1 MTVEIETLQIR
12 IDTLN
17 VRIAAVDLER
27 IREASERAAKATLTL
42 DDVTKKYTEILSSLG
57 ISNSIGQIVK
67 LSDEYTKL
75 TAQLRMSTS
84 TTQEYGEAYDNVKRI
99 AASGQTDLVAT
110 AGLYAQMNDATKKLG
125 ISQAEVAGITEALNL
140 GVKISGASAA
150 DSATAFKGLSD
161 AFADGALSSQQFNA
175 VSQAAP
181 EVMEAMAAGLGVSK
195 EALAGLAGAG
205 LITADVMA
213 VALPNALGELRKEA
227 AQFETIGGSFTVL
240 SNNVMEFT
248 ARQAESTG
256 AVRLMTNGLEFLSN
270 NLTLVVGVLETLTTA
285 KFATW
290 AAGVV
295 MATYSKVTANRALL
309 ASTLAAANADVTA
322 TAATSALATA
332 RVVELQATIRTSQA
346 DVALAL
352 TTNGLIPA
360 QARAAVA
367 AEAHA
372 AALVAQTAA
381 MRAASVTAGVLRG
394 ALAFLGGPIGLI
406 VTVLGLGATAWAMWG
421 SSSKD
426 NAEKAVEPMRKSTK
440 EIVAELDKQM
450 VQLAKRNELA
460 KLGVS
465 EKGLNTPAG
474 ERMAEISTEMD
485 AVRNRTGKYQSLDKA
500 TQDKTMARLQ
510 GELDTLQ
517 GKLKQLEQQA
527 APGKPKNGPA
537 TGMPALPAPPKPFE
551 AMMDEMRSRASDL
564 KREAEG
570 YNELNEAQKY
580 DYRLKELLADRTN
593 KVTASQQAGFEVAR
607 KGIQAR
613 LDEIEVDKK
622 AKAVA
627 EQAQADAKALSDTRT
642 QAVADAV
649 KEAEAGEKLVA
660 VYGMSK
666 TAIAQNEM
674 ALLKEQRAALAVGKE
689 NAAQIEYLN
698 ALIDAKQRSMT
709 ATEELAAKEASA
721 AAAKK
726 ASDDWAAS
734 AKDIEKSLTDAFMN
748 GFEGGKNL
756 ATMFRDKLKNMFN
769 NLVLQ
774 PIMSPIAAGFAS
786 FLNPGAA
793 QAQAQGSVANGGGI
807 QSFLSSAKG
816 IYDSLSS
823 GLSGIGN
830 SVADGVQRG
839 INMLQGNSYSPF
851 VSANGSLATGAGA
864 AASVAA
870 GVMGGVYG
878 GKMISGEY
886 GRNGIVNAGTAVGAA
901 LGTVVFPLV
910 GTAMGAL
917 VGGLLGGAAN
927 RLFGMGEKKVS
938 SAGISGSLGADGFAG
953 ESYSN
958 WTQKGGL
965 FRKNKKG
972 TDRSEVDAEL
982 AASLGDTYAQMKAV
996 TGAFASTLGVNT
1008 DSLATRTQSL
1018 NIVMTKDDAA
1028 NQKAIADFFTGVGD
1042 AMAKELVPSLSQL
1055 SMKGESASAALQRL
1069 AGHYAV
1075 VDAVL
1080 ATMGSTSQQVFGAVG
1095 VASLA
1100 AREQLVKAAGGV
1112 EALGN
1117 RTAFFA
1123 ENYLTEAERLAPVQK
1138 HVTEQMAALGYA
1150 SVTTR
1155 AQFKDTVLQLV
1166 NSGALATKTGAEQYA
1181 GLMALADAFAKTHAA
1196 TEDLSKLEQG
1206 IAHERKGIQEKLD
1219 QMTMT
1224 SAQLRAR
1231 ERTAVDATNLA
1242 LYDQLQAR
1250 QDIASAYAT
1259 ESSALK
1265 STIDHLKSFGDGI
1278 RSFKDSLLLGSLS
1291 TLTPMQKM
1299 VEAQRQYED
1308 TLAKAKTGDAAA
1320 QSALTGTA
1328 TAYLT
1333 ASQVVNAASASYAA
1347 DAARVQSELAALA
1360 AITGTQLNDAQK
1372 QLTALDTQVGQ
1383 LINLNKTAVGIEQ
1396 AVDALGAALRA
1407 GGQTDVTGGMR
1418 FAPAAG
1424 MSVAASFGE
1433 AVVEAPAVFDPVRYS
1448 SAANVGSDVLVAE
1461 IRGLREDN
1469 QAMRVELEG
1478 LRADQRAQTGATIQA
1493 TFESNANAARTVVD
1507 GVDKS
1512 SRASAWANSVKG
1524 EYA

>member
-1 MTVEIETLQIR
+1 MTVDIATLQIR

-17 VRIAAVDLER
+17 VRIAADDLER
-27 IREASERAAKATLTL
+27 IREASERAAKSTLKL
-42 DDVTKKYTEILSSLG
+42 EDVTKKYTEILSSLG
-57 ISNSIGQIVK
+57 ISNNIVQIVK

-75 TAQLRMSTS
+75 TAQLRMSTNS
-84 TTQEYGEAYDNVKRI
+84 TQEYGEAYDNVKRI
-99 AASGQTDLVAT
+99 AASAQTDLVST
-110 AGLYAQMNDATKKLG
+110 AALYAQMNDATKKLG
-125 ISQAEVAGITEALNL
+125 ISQAEVAGITEALSL
-140 GVKISGASAA
+140 GVKISGASAT

-175 VSQAAP
+175 ISQAAP
-181 EVMEAMAAGLGVSK
+181 EVMAAMATGLGVSK
-195 EALAGLAGAG
+195 EALAALAGAG

-213 VALPNALGELRKEA
+213 VALPNALGELRKGA
-227 AQFETIGGSFTVL
+227 VQFETIGGSFTVL

-290 AAGVV
+290 AYGVV
-295 MATYSKVTANRALL
+295 TATYSKVAANRALL

-332 RVVELQATIRTSQA
+332 RVAELQATIRASQA

-360 QARAAVA
+360 QRRAAVA

-372 AALVAQTAA
+372 GALVAQTAA

-394 ALAFLGGPIGLI
+394 ALAFLGGPIGLF

-474 ERMAEISTEMD
+474 ERMLEISTEMD
-485 AVRNRTGKYQSLDKA
+485 AVRNRTGKYHSLDKA
-500 TQDKTMARLQ
+500 GVDSNLARLQ
-510 GELDTLQ
+510 GELDMVR
-517 GKLKQLEQQA
+517 GKLKQLEQQE
-527 APGKPKNGPA
+527 APGKPKNGTA
-537 TGMPALPAPPKPFE
+537 TGMPALPAPPTPFE
-551 AMMDEMRSRASDL
+551 SMMNEMHGKARDL
-564 KREAEG
+564 KREAAG
-570 YNELNEAQKY
+570 YAEMNEAQKY
-580 DYRLKELLADRTN
+580 DYQLKEILADRTK
-593 KVTASQQAGFEVAR
+593 KVTASQLAGFEVTR
-607 KGIQAR
+607 KVIQAR
-613 LDEIEVDKK
+613 VDEIEVGRQ
-622 AKAVA
+622 ARAVT
-627 EQAQADAKALSDTRT
+627 EQALADAKALSDTRT

-666 TAIAQNEM
+666 AAIAQNEM

-709 ATEELAAKEASA
+709 AIEELAAKEASA

-748 GFEGGKNL
+748 GFEGGKKL
-756 ATMFRDKLKNMFN
+756 ATMFKDKLKDMFN

-793 QAQAQGSVANGGGI
+793 QAQGSVANSGGI

-816 IYDSLSS
+816 IYESLSS
-823 GLSGIGN
+823 GLSGIGT
-830 SVADGVQRG
+830 SVANGVQRG
-839 INMLQGNSYSPF
+839 MSMLQGSPYTAG
-851 VSANGSLATGAGA
+851 VNGSFATGVGA
-864 AASVAA
+864 VASVAA

-886 GRNGIVNAGTAVGAA
+886 GRNGIVNAGTAIGAVVGSI
-901 LGTVVFPLV
+901 FPVV
-910 GTAMGAL
+910 GTAVGAL

-938 SAGISGSLGADGFAG
+938 SAGISGSLGADGFTG

-965 FRKNKKG
+965 FRSNKKG
-972 TDRSEVDAEL
+972 SDRSEVDAEL

-1028 NQKAIADFFTGVGD
+1028 NQKAIADFFTGVSD
-1042 AMAKELVPSLSQL
+1042 TMAKELVPSLSQL

-1069 AGHYAV
+1069 AGHYAA
-1075 VDAVL
+1075 VDAML
-1080 ATMGSTSQQVFGAVG
+1080 ATLGSTSQQAFGSVG

-1123 ENYLTEAERLAPVQK
+1123 ENYLTESERLAPVQK

-1155 AQFKDTVLQLV
+1155 VQFKDTVLQLV
-1166 NSGALATKTGAEQYA
+1166 NSGALATKTGADQYA

-1196 TEDLSKLEQG
+1196 TESLTRSEQS
-1206 IAHERKGIQEKLD
+1206 IADERKGIQEKLD

-1224 SAQLRAR
+1224 TAQLRAR
-1231 ERTAVDATNLA
+1231 ERAAVDAANLA

-1250 QDIASAYAT
+1250 QDIASAYET

-1265 STIDHLKSFGDGI
+1265 STIERLKSFGDGI
-1278 RSFKDSLLLGSLS
+1278 RTFKDSLLLGSLS

-1299 VEAQRQYED
+1299 AEAQRQYEEM
-1308 TLAKAKTGDAAA
+1308 LAKAKTGDAAA

-1333 ASQVVNAASASYAA
+1333 ASQVVNAASASYVA
-1347 DAARVQSELAALA
+1347 DAARVQAELSALA
-1360 AITGTQLNDAQK
+1360 AITGTQLTDAQK
-1372 QLTALDTQVGQ
+1372 QLTALDAQVGQ
-1383 LINLNKTAVGIEQ
+1383 LINLNKTAVGIQQ
-1396 AVDALGAALRA
+1396 AVDALGVALRA
-1407 GGQTDVTGGMR
+1407 GGQTDIAGGMS
-1418 FAPAAG
+1418 FVPAAG

-1433 AVVEAPAVFDPVRYS
+1433 SAVEAPAAFDPVRYS
-1448 SAANVGSDVLVAE
+1448 SAANVGSDALVAE

-1469 QAMRVELEG
+1469 QAMRAELEG

-1493 TFESNANAARTVVD
+1493 TVESNASAARTVVE

-1512 SRASAWANSVKG
+1512 ARASSWASAVKG

>member
-17 VRIAAVDLER
+17 VRIAADDLER
-27 IREASERAAKATLTL
+27 MREASERAAKSTFKLE
-42 DDVTKKYTEILSSLG
+42 DVTKKYTEILSNLG
-57 ISNSIGQIVK
+57 ISNNIGQIVK

-84 TTQEYGEAYDNVKRI
+84 STQEYGEAYDNVKRI
-99 AASGQTDLVAT
+99 AASGQTDLAAT

-161 AFADGALSSQQFNA
+161 AFADGALSSQQFNDI
-175 VSQAAP
+175 SQAAP
-181 EVMEAMAAGLGVSK
+181 EVMAAMAAGLGVSK

-227 AQFETIGGSFTVL
+227 VQFETIGGSFTVL

-256 AVRLMTNGLEFLSN
+256 AVRLMTSGLEFLSN

-285 KFATW
+285 KFGSW

-332 RVVELQATIRTSQA
+332 RVAELQATIRASQA

-352 TTNGLIPA
+352 TINGLIPA

-372 AALVAQTAA
+372 GALVAQTAA

-474 ERMAEISTEMD
+474 ERMLEISTEMD

-500 TQDKTMARLQ
+500 GVDINLARLQ
-510 GELDTLQ
+510 GELDMVR
-517 GKLKQLEQQA
+517 GKLKQLEQQGA
-527 APGKPKNGPA
+527 SGKPQGG
-537 TGMPALPAPPKPFE
+537 TGTGAPSLPAPPTPFE
-551 AMMDEMRSRASDL
+551 SMMNEMHGKARDL
-564 KREAEG
+564 KREAAG
-570 YNELNEAQKY
+570 YAEMNEAQKF
-580 DYRLKELLADRTN
+580 DFQLKELRESQTKKL
-593 KVTASQQAGFEVAR
+593 TASEQAGFEVAR
-607 KGIQAR
+607 KVLQVR
-613 LDEIEVDKK
+613 VDEIEVGKQ
-622 AKAVA
+622 AKAVT
-627 EQAQADAKALSDTRT
+627 EQALADAKALSDTRT

-756 ATMFRDKLKNMFN
+756 ATMFRDKLKSMFN
-769 NLVLQ
+769 TLVLQ

-793 QAQAQGSVANGGGI
+793 QAQGSLANGGGI

-823 GLSGIGN
+823 GLSGIGT
-830 SVADGVQRG
+830 SVANGVQRG
-839 INMLQGNSYSPF
+839 MSMLQGTPYTAG
-851 VSANGSLATGAGA
+851 ANGAFATGAGA

-886 GRNGIVNAGTAVGAA
+886 GRNGVVNAGTAVGAA

-938 SAGISGSLGADGFAG
+938 SAGISGNLGADGFTG

-1069 AGHYAV
+1069 AGNYAV
-1075 VDAVL
+1075 VDAML
-1080 ATMGSTSQQVFGAVG
+1080 ATLGSTSQQAFGAVG

-1166 NSGALATKTGAEQYA
+1166 NSGALATKTGADQYA

-1196 TEDLSKLEQG
+1196 TEDLTKSEQG
-1206 IAHERKGIQEKLD
+1206 IADERKGIQEKLD

-1224 SAQLRAR
+1224 SAQLRAK

-1250 QDIASAYAT
+1250 QDIASVYET

-1265 STIDHLKSFGDGI
+1265 STIDRLKSFGDGI

-1299 VEAQRQYED
+1299 AEAQRQYEE

-1347 DAARVQSELAALA
+1347 DAARVQAELAALA

-1383 LINLNKTAVGIEQ
+1383 LINLNKTAVGIQQ

-1407 GGQTDVTGGMR
+1407 GGQTDITGGMR

-1424 MSVAASFGE
+1424 MSVATSFGE
-1433 AVVEAPAVFDPVRYS
+1433 AAVEAPAVFDPVRYS

-1493 TFESNANAARTVVD
+1493 TFESNASAARTVVD

-1512 SRASAWANSVKG
+1512 SRASAWANAVKG

>member
-1 MTVEIETLQIR
+1 M
-12 IDTLN
+12 
-17 VRIAAVDLER
+17 
-27 IREASERAAKATLTL
+27 
-42 DDVTKKYTEILSSLG
+42 
-57 ISNSIGQIVK
+57 
-67 LSDEYTKL
+67 
-75 TAQLRMSTS
+75 
-84 TTQEYGEAYDNVKRI
+84 
-99 AASGQTDLVAT
+99 
-110 AGLYAQMNDATKKLG
+110 
-125 ISQAEVAGITEALNL
+125 AGITEALNL

-161 AFADGALSSQQFNA
+161 AFSDGALSSQQFNDI
-175 VSQAAP
+175 SQAAP
-181 EVMEAMAAGLGVSK
+181 EVMAAMAAGLGVSK

-213 VALPNALGELRKEA
+213 VALPNALGELRKDA
-227 AQFETIGGSFTVL
+227 VQFETIGGSFTVL
-240 SNNVMEFT
+240 SNSVKEFT

-256 AVRLMTNGLEFLSN
+256 AVRLMTGGLEFLSS

-285 KFATW
+285 KFGTW

-332 RVVELQATIRTSQA
+332 RVAELQATIRASQA

-372 AALVAQTAA
+372 GALVAQTAA

-406 VTVLGLGATAWAMWG
+406 VTVLGLGATAWSMWG
-421 SSSKD
+421 SSAKD

-450 VQLAKRNELA
+450 VHLAKRNELA

-465 EKGLNTPAG
+465 EKGMNTPAG
-474 ERMAEISTEMD
+474 ERMLEISTEMD
-485 AVRNRTGKYQSLDKA
+485 AVRNRTGKYQSLDQA
-500 TQDKTMARLQ
+500 ARDSNLARLQ
-510 GELDTLQ
+510 GELDMVR
-517 GKLKQLEQQA
+517 GKLKQLEQQE
-527 APGKPKNGPA
+527 APGKPKNGSA
-537 TGMPALPAPPKPFE
+537 TGMPALPAPPTPFE
-551 AMMDEMRSRASDL
+551 SMMNEMRGKSRDL
-564 KREAEG
+564 KREAAG
-570 YNELNEAQKY
+570 YAEMNEAQKY
-580 DYRLKELLADRTN
+580 DYQLKEILADRTK
-593 KVTASQQAGFEVAR
+593 KVTASQLAGFEFAR
-607 KGIQAR
+607 KVLQAR
-613 LDEIEVDKK
+613 VDEIEVGKQT
-622 AKAVA
+622 KAVT
-627 EQAQADAKALSDTRT
+627 EQTLADAKALSETRT

-793 QAQAQGSVANGGGI
+793 QAQGSVANGGGI
-807 QSFLSSAKG
+807 QSLLSSAKG
-816 IYDSLSS
+816 IYDSLST

-830 SVADGVQRG
+830 SVADGVQRA
-839 INMLQGNSYSPF
+839 INTLQGSSYSPF
-851 VSANGSLATGAGA
+851 VSANGSFATGVGA

-886 GRNGIVNAGTAVGAA
+886 GRNGVVNAGTAVGAA

-938 SAGISGSLGADGFAG
+938 SAGISGNLGADGFTG

-996 TGAFASTLGVNT
+996 TGTFASTLGVNT

-1069 AGHYAV
+1069 AGHYAA

-1080 ATMGSTSQQVFGAVG
+1080 ATLGSTSQQAFGAVG

-1166 NSGALATKTGAEQYA
+1166 NSGALATKTGADQYA

-1196 TEDLSKLEQG
+1196 TEDLSKSEQG
-1206 IAHERKGIQEKLD
+1206 IADERKGIQEKLD
-1219 QMTMT
+1219 RMTLT
-1224 SAQLRAR
+1224 SAQLRVK
-1231 ERTAVDATNLA
+1231 ERTAVDAANLA

-1265 STIDHLKSFGDGI
+1265 STIDRLKSFGDGI

-1299 VEAQRQYED
+1299 AEAQRQYEE

-1333 ASQVVNAASASYAA
+1333 ASQVVKSSSDAYAA
-1347 DAARVQSELAALA
+1347 DAARVQADLAALA
-1360 AITGTQLNDAQK
+1360 AIAGTQLSDAQK

-1383 LINLNKTAVGIEQ
+1383 LINLNKTAVGIEE
-1396 AVDALGAALRA
+1396 AVKALGRALRA
-1407 GGQTDVTGGMR
+1407 GGKTDIADGMQ
-1418 FAPAAG
+1418 FGSSFGMPLAAAFDDVVVDAPASQAMQRYFSAG
-1424 MSVAASFGE
+1424 DGANE
-1433 AVVEAPAVFDPVRYS
+1433 A
-1448 SAANVGSDVLVAE
+1448 LVAE
-1461 IRGLREDN
+1461 IKGLREEVR
-1469 QAMRVELEG
+1469 Q
-1478 LRADQRAQTGATIQA
+1478 LRADQDQQTGAIIS
-1493 TFESNANAARTVVD
+1493 SNYDANERAADKVSAGASEAAR
-1507 GVDKS
+1507 
-1512 SRASAWANSVKG
+1512 ASVWASQSKASIV
-1524 EYA
+1524 

>member
-17 VRIAAVDLER
+17 VRIAADDLER
-27 IREASERAAKATLTL
+27 MREASERAAKSTFKLE
-42 DDVTKKYTEILSSLG
+42 DVTKKYTEILSNLG
-57 ISNSIGQIVK
+57 ISNNIGQIVK

-99 AASGQTDLVAT
+99 AASGQTDLAAT

-150 DSATAFKGLSD
+150 DSATAFKGLSN
-161 AFADGALSSQQFNA
+161 AFADGALSSQQFNDI
-175 VSQAAP
+175 SQAAP
-181 EVMEAMAAGLGVSK
+181 EVMTAMAAGLGVSK

-227 AQFETIGGSFTVL
+227 VQFETIGGSFTVL

-290 AAGVV
+290 AYGVV
-295 MATYSKVTANRALL
+295 TATYSKVAANRALL

-332 RVVELQATIRTSQA
+332 RVAELQATIRASQA

-372 AALVAQTAA
+372 AALVAQTTAT
-381 MRAASVTAGVLRG
+381 RAASVAAGVLKG
-394 ALAFLGGPIGLI
+394 ALAFMGGYIGLL
-406 VTVLGLGATAWAMWG
+406 VTVVGLGVTAWNMWG

-474 ERMAEISTEMD
+474 ERMLEISTEMD
-485 AVRNRTGKYQSLDKA
+485 AVRNRTGKYKSLDKA
-500 TQDKTMARLQ
+500 GVDSNLARLQ
-510 GELDTLQ
+510 GELDMVQ
-517 GKLKQLEQQA
+517 GKLKQLEQQE

-537 TGMPALPAPPKPFE
+537 TGMPALPAPPTPFE
-551 AMMDEMRSRASDL
+551 SMMNEMRGKARDL
-564 KREAEG
+564 KREAAG
-570 YNELNEAQKY
+570 YAEMNEAQKF
-580 DYRLKELLADRTN
+580 DYQLKELLADRTN

-613 LDEIEVDKK
+613 LDEIEVDKQ
-622 AKAVA
+622 AKAVT
-627 EQAQADAKALSDTRT
+627 EQTLADAKALSETRT

-666 TAIAQNEM
+666 AAIAQNEM

-793 QAQAQGSVANGGGI
+793 QAQGSVANGGGI
-807 QSFLSSAKG
+807 QSLLSSAKG

-823 GLSGIGN
+823 GLSGIGT
-830 SVADGVQRG
+830 SVANGVQRG
-839 INMLQGNSYSPF
+839 MSMLQGTPYTAG
-851 VSANGSLATGAGA
+851 ANGAFATGVGA

-886 GRNGIVNAGTAVGAA
+886 GRNGVVNAGTAVGAA

-938 SAGISGSLGADGFAG
+938 SAGISGNLGVDGFTG

-982 AASLGDTYAQMKAV
+982 AASFGDTYAQMKAV

-1075 VDAVL
+1075 VDGVL
-1080 ATMGSTSQQVFGAVG
+1080 ATLGSTSQQAFGAVG

-1166 NSGALATKTGAEQYA
+1166 NSGALATKTGADQYA

-1196 TEDLSKLEQG
+1196 TEDLSKSEQG
-1206 IAHERKGIQEKLD
+1206 IADERKGIQEKLD
-1219 QMTMT
+1219 QMTLT
-1224 SAQLRAR
+1224 SAQLRVK
-1231 ERTAVDATNLA
+1231 ERTAVDAANLA
-1242 LYDQLQAR
+1242 LYDQMQAR
-1250 QDIASAYAT
+1250 QDIASAYET

-1265 STIDHLKSFGDGI
+1265 STIERLKTFGEGI
-1278 RSFKDSLLLGSLS
+1278 RTFKDSLLLGSLS

-1299 VEAQRQYED
+1299 AEAQRQYEE

-1320 QSALTGTA
+1320 QSALTAAA
-1328 TAYLT
+1328 TTYLT
-1333 ASQVVNAASASYAA
+1333 ANQVVKSSSDAYVA
-1347 DAARVQSELAALA
+1347 DAARVQADLAALA
-1360 AITGTQLNDAQK
+1360 AIAGTQLSDAQK

-1383 LINLNKTAVGIEQ
+1383 LINLNKTAVGIQE
-1396 AVDALGAALRA
+1396 AVNALGSALRA
-1407 GGQTDVTGGMR
+1407 GGKADITDGMQ
-1418 FAPAAG
+1418 FGSSFGMPLAAAFDDVVVDAPASQAMQRYFSAG
-1424 MSVAASFGE
+1424 DGASE
-1433 AVVEAPAVFDPVRYS
+1433 A
-1448 SAANVGSDVLVAE
+1448 LVAE
-1461 IRGLREDN
+1461 IKGLREEVR
-1469 QAMRVELEG
+1469 Q
-1478 LRADQRAQTGATIQA
+1478 LRADQDQQTGAIIS
-1493 TFESNANAARTVVD
+1493 SNYDANERAADKVSAGASEAARVSVW
-1507 GVDKS
+1507 
-1512 SRASAWANSVKG
+1512 ASQSKASIV
-1524 EYA
+1524 

>member
-17 VRIAAVDLER
+17 VRIAADDLER
-27 IREASERAAKATLTL
+27 MREASERAAKSTFKLE
-42 DDVTKKYTEILSSLG
+42 DVTKKYTEILSNLG
-57 ISNSIGQIVK
+57 ISNNIGQIVK

-84 TTQEYGEAYDNVKRI
+84 STQEYGEAYDNVKRI
-99 AASGQTDLVAT
+99 AASGQTDLAAT

-125 ISQAEVAGITEALNL
+125 ISQTEVAGITEALNL

-150 DSATAFKGLSD
+150 DSATAFKGLSN
-161 AFADGALSSQQFNA
+161 AFADGALSSQQFNDI
-175 VSQAAP
+175 SQAAP
-181 EVMEAMAAGLGVSK
+181 EVMAAMAAGLGVSK

-227 AQFETIGGSFTVL
+227 VQFETIGGSFTVL

-256 AVRLMTNGLEFLSN
+256 AVRLMTSGLEFLSN

-285 KFATW
+285 KFGTW

-295 MATYSKVTANRALL
+295 VATYSKVAANRALL

-332 RVVELQATIRTSQA
+332 RVAELQATIRASQA

-360 QARAAVA
+360 QARATVA
-367 AEAHA
+367 SEAHS

-381 MRAASVTAGVLRG
+381 TRAASVAAGLLKG
-394 ALAFLGGPIGLI
+394 ALAFMGGYIGLL
-406 VTVLGLGATAWAMWG
+406 VTVVGLGVTAWNMWG

-474 ERMAEISTEMD
+474 ERMLEISTEMD
-485 AVRNRTGKYQSLDKA
+485 AVRNRTGKYKSLDKA
-500 TQDKTMARLQ
+500 GVDSNLARLQ
-510 GELDTLQ
+510 GELDMVQ
-517 GKLKQLEQQA
+517 GKLKQLEQQE

-537 TGMPALPAPPKPFE
+537 TGMPALPAPPTPFE
-551 AMMDEMRSRASDL
+551 SMMNEMRGKARDL
-564 KREAEG
+564 KREAAG
-570 YNELNEAQKY
+570 YAEMNEAQKF
-580 DYRLKELLADRTN
+580 DYQLKELLADRTN

-607 KGIQAR
+607 KVIQAR
-613 LDEIEVDKK
+613 VDEIEVGKQ
-622 AKAVA
+622 AKAVT
-627 EQAQADAKALSDTRT
+627 EQTLADAKALSETRT

-756 ATMFRDKLKNMFN
+756 ATMFKDKLKNMFN

-793 QAQAQGSVANGGGI
+793 QAQGSVANGGGI

-823 GLSGIGN
+823 GLSGIGT
-830 SVADGVQRG
+830 SVANGVQRG
-839 INMLQGNSYSPF
+839 MSMLQGTPYTAG
-851 VSANGSLATGAGA
+851 ANGAFATGAGA

-886 GRNGIVNAGTAVGAA
+886 GRNGIVNAGTAIGAVVGS
-901 LGTVVFPLV
+901 VFPVV
-910 GTAMGAL
+910 GTAVGAL

-938 SAGISGSLGADGFAG
+938 SAGISGSLGADGFTG

-1055 SMKGESASAALQRL
+1055 SQKGESASAALQRL
-1069 AGHYAV
+1069 AGNYAV
-1075 VDAVL
+1075 VDGVL
-1080 ATMGSTSQQVFGAVG
+1080 ATLGSTSQQAFGAIG

-1166 NSGALATKTGAEQYA
+1166 NSGALATKTGADQYA

-1196 TEDLSKLEQG
+1196 TESLTRSEQS
-1206 IAHERKGIQEKLD
+1206 IADERKGIQEKLD

-1224 SAQLRAR
+1224 TAQLRAR
-1231 ERTAVDATNLA
+1231 ERTAVDAANLA

-1250 QDIASAYAT
+1250 QDIATAYET

-1265 STIDHLKSFGDGI
+1265 STIERLKSFGDGI
-1278 RSFKDSLLLGSLS
+1278 RTFKDSLLLGNLS

-1299 VEAQRQYED
+1299 VEAQRQYEE

-1396 AVDALGAALRA
+1396 AVAALGAALRA
-1407 GGQTDVTGGMR
+1407 GGQTDITGGMR
-1418 FAPAAG
+1418 FSPAAG

-1433 AVVEAPAVFDPVRYS
+1433 AAVEAPAVFDPVRYS
-1448 SAANVGSDVLVAE
+1448 SAANVGSEVLVAE

-1512 SRASAWANSVKG
+1512 SRASAWANAVKG

>member
-17 VRIAAVDLER
+17 VRIAADDLER
-27 IREASERAAKATLTL
+27 MREASERAAKATLTL

-57 ISNSIGQIVK
+57 ISNSIGHIVK
-67 LSDEYTKL
+67 LTDEYTKL

-99 AASGQTDLVAT
+99 AASGQTDLAAT
-110 AGLYAQMNDATKKLG
+110 ASLYSQMNDATKKLG

-150 DSATAFKGLSD
+150 DSAIAFKGLSD
-161 AFADGALSSQQFNA
+161 AFTDGALSSQQFNTI
-175 VSQAAP
+175 SQAAP
-181 EVMEAMAAGLGVSK
+181 EVMAAMAAGLGVSK

-227 AQFETIGGSFTVL
+227 VQFETIGGSFIVL
-240 SNNVMEFT
+240 SNSVMEFT
-248 ARQAESTG
+248 AKQAESTG

-295 MATYSKVTANRALL
+295 VATYSKVTANRALL

-332 RVVELQATIRTSQA
+332 RVAELQATIRASQA

-465 EKGLNTPAG
+465 GQGLDTPAG
-474 ERMAEISTEMD
+474 ARMLEISTEME
-485 AVRNRTGKYQSLDKA
+485 AVRNRTGKYKSLDKA
-500 TQDKTMARLQ
+500 GQDSNLARLQ
-510 GELDTLQ
+510 AEFDELRR
-517 GKLKQLEQQA
+517 KLKQLEEQA
-527 APGKPKNGPA
+527 TGGKPKNESAVRVPSPPA
-537 TGMPALPAPPKPFE
+537 APTSFTSL
-551 AMMDEMRSRASDL
+551 MDDMRGKARDL

-570 YNELNEAQKY
+570 YAALNEAQQF
-580 DYRLKELLADRTN
+580 DYRLKEILADRTN
-593 KVTASQQAGFEVAR
+593 KVTASEQAGYDVMQ
-607 KGIQAR
+607 KGLQVS
-613 LDEIEVDKK
+613 LDKIEVDKQ

-627 EQAQADAKALSDTRT
+627 EQMQADAKALADTRT

-666 TAIAQNEM
+666 SAIVQNEM

-689 NAAQIEYLN
+689 NMAQIEYLN

-756 ATMFRDKLKNMFN
+756 ATMFKDKLKSMFN

-793 QAQAQGSVANGGGI
+793 QAQGSLANGGGI
-807 QSFLSSAKG
+807 QSLLSSAKG

-886 GRNGIVNAGTAVGAA
+886 GRNGVVNAGTAVGAA
-901 LGTVVFPLV
+901 MGTVVFPLV

-938 SAGISGSLGADGFAG
+938 SAGISGSLGANGFSG

-965 FRKNKKG
+965 FRSNKKG

-1055 SMKGESASAALQRL
+1055 SVKGESASAALQRL
-1069 AGHYAV
+1069 AGHYAA

-1080 ATMGSTSQQVFGAVG
+1080 ATLGSTSQQAFGAVG

-1155 AQFKDTVLQLV
+1155 AQFKDTILQLV
-1166 NSGALATKTGAEQYA
+1166 NSGALATKTGADQYA
-1181 GLMALADAFAKTHAA
+1181 GLLALADAFAKTHAA
-1196 TEDLSKLEQG
+1196 TEDLSKSEQG
-1206 IAHERKGIQEKLD
+1206 IADERKGIQEKLD

-1224 SAQLRAR
+1224 SAQLRAK

-1250 QDIASAYAT
+1250 QDIASAYET

-1265 STIDHLKSFGDGI
+1265 STIDRLKTFGDGI
-1278 RSFKDSLLLGSLS
+1278 RTFKDSLLLGGLS

-1299 VEAQRQYED
+1299 AEAQRQYEE

-1347 DAARVQSELAALA
+1347 DVARVQAELAALA

-1396 AVDALGAALRA
+1396 AVVALGAALRA
-1407 GGQTDVTGGMR
+1407 GGQTDITGGMR

-1424 MSVAASFGE
+1424 MSVAASFEE
-1433 AVVEAPAVFDPVRYS
+1433 AALEAPAVFDPVRYS

-1469 QAMRVELEG
+1469 QAMRAELEG

-1512 SRASAWANSVKG
+1512 SRASAWASAVKG

>member
-17 VRIAAVDLER
+17 VRIAADDLER
-27 IREASERAAKATLTL
+27 MREASERAAKSTFKLE
-42 DDVTKKYTEILSSLG
+42 DVTKKYTEILSNLG
-57 ISNSIGQIVK
+57 ISNNIGQIVK

-84 TTQEYGEAYDNVKRI
+84 STQEYGEAYDNVKRI
-99 AASGQTDLVAT
+99 AASGQTDLAAT

-161 AFADGALSSQQFNA
+161 AFADGALSSQQFNDI
-175 VSQAAP
+175 SQAAP
-181 EVMEAMAAGLGVSK
+181 EVMAAMAAGLGVSK

-227 AQFETIGGSFTVL
+227 VQFETIGGSFTVL

-256 AVRLMTNGLEFLSN
+256 SVRLMTSGLEFLSN

-285 KFATW
+285 KFGSW

-295 MATYSKVTANRALL
+295 VATYSKVTANRALL

-332 RVVELQATIRTSQA
+332 RVAELQATIRASQA

-372 AALVAQTAA
+372 GALVAQTAA

-474 ERMAEISTEMD
+474 ERMLEISTEMD

-500 TQDKTMARLQ
+500 GMDSNLARLQ
-510 GELDTLQ
+510 GELDMVR
-517 GKLKQLEQQA
+517 GKLKQLEQQGA
-527 APGKPKNGPA
+527 SGKPQGG
-537 TGMPALPAPPKPFE
+537 TGTGAPSLPAPPTPFE
-551 AMMDEMRSRASDL
+551 SMMNEMHGKARDL
-564 KREAEG
+564 KREAAG
-570 YNELNEAQKY
+570 YAEMNEAQKF
-580 DYRLKELLADRTN
+580 DFQLKELRESQTKKL
-593 KVTASQQAGFEVAR
+593 TASEQAGFEVAR
-607 KGIQAR
+607 KVLQAR
-613 LDEIEVDKK
+613 VDEIEVGKQ
-622 AKAVA
+622 AKAVT
-627 EQAQADAKALSDTRT
+627 EQALADAKALSDTRT

-674 ALLKEQRAALAVGKE
+674 ALLKEQRAALAVSKE

-756 ATMFRDKLKNMFN
+756 ATMFKDKLKSMFN

-793 QAQAQGSVANGGGI
+793 QAQGSLANGGGI

-823 GLSGIGN
+823 GLSGIGT
-830 SVADGVQRG
+830 SVANGVQRG
-839 INMLQGNSYSPF
+839 MSMLQGTPYTAG
-851 VSANGSLATGAGA
+851 ANGAFATGAGA

-886 GRNGIVNAGTAVGAA
+886 GRNGIVNAGTAIGAVVGS
-901 LGTVVFPLV
+901 VFPVV
-910 GTAMGAL
+910 GTAVGAL

-938 SAGISGSLGADGFAG
+938 SAGISGNLGADGFTG

-1008 DSLATRTQSL
+1008 DSLVTRTQSL

-1055 SMKGESASAALQRL
+1055 SQKGESASAALQRL
-1069 AGHYAV
+1069 AGNYAV
-1075 VDAVL
+1075 VDGVL
-1080 ATMGSTSQQVFGAVG
+1080 ATMGSTSQQAFGAVG

-1166 NSGALATKTGAEQYA
+1166 NSGALATKTGADQYA

-1196 TEDLSKLEQG
+1196 TESLTRSEQS
-1206 IAHERKGIQEKLD
+1206 IADERKGIQEKLD

-1224 SAQLRAR
+1224 TAQLRAR
-1231 ERTAVDATNLA
+1231 ERTAVDAANLA

-1250 QDIASAYAT
+1250 QDIAIAYET

-1265 STIDHLKSFGDGI
+1265 STIERLKSFGDGI
-1278 RSFKDSLLLGSLS
+1278 RTFKDSLLLGNLS

-1299 VEAQRQYED
+1299 VEAQRQYEE

-1347 DAARVQSELAALA
+1347 DAARVQAELAALA
-1360 AITGTQLNDAQK
+1360 AVTGTQLNDAQK
-1372 QLTALDTQVGQ
+1372 QLTALDMQVGQ
-1383 LINLNKTAVGIEQ
+1383 LINLNKTAVGIQQ

-1433 AVVEAPAVFDPVRYS
+1433 AAVEAPAVFDPVRYS

-1512 SRASAWANSVKG
+1512 SRASAWANAVKG

>member
-17 VRIAAVDLER
+17 VRIAADDLER
-27 IREASERAAKATLTL
+27 MREASERAANSTFKLE
-42 DDVTKKYTEILSSLG
+42 DVTKKYTEILSNLG
-57 ISNSIGQIVK
+57 ISNSIGKIVK

-84 TTQEYGEAYDNVKRI
+84 STQEYGEAYDNVKRI
-99 AASGQTDLVAT
+99 AASGQTDLAAT

-140 GVKISGASAA
+140 GVKVSGASAA
-150 DSATAFKGLSD
+150 DSATAVKGLSD

-175 VSQAAP
+175 ISQAAP
-181 EVMEAMAAGLGVSK
+181 EVMAAMAAGLGVSK
-195 EALAGLAGAG
+195 EAFAGLAGAG

-227 AQFETIGGSFTVL
+227 VQFETIGGSFTVL

-256 AVRLMTNGLEFLSN
+256 AVRLMTSGLEFLSN

-285 KFATW
+285 KFGAW

-295 MATYSKVTANRALL
+295 VATYSKVTANRALL

-322 TAATSALATA
+322 TAATSVLATA
-332 RVVELQATIRTSQA
+332 RVAELQATIRASQA

-372 AALVAQTAA
+372 AALVAQTTAT
-381 MRAASVTAGVLRG
+381 RAASVAAGVLKG
-394 ALAFLGGPIGLI
+394 ALAFMGGYIGLL
-406 VTVLGLGATAWAMWG
+406 VTVVGLGVTAWNMWG
-421 SSSKD
+421 NSSKD

-440 EIVAELDKQM
+440 DIIAELDKQM

-465 EKGLNTPAG
+465 GQGLDTPAG
-474 ERMAEISTEMD
+474 ARMIEISTEME
-485 AVRNRTGKYQSLDKA
+485 AVRNRTGKYKSLDKA
-500 TQDKTMARLQ
+500 GLDSSLARLQ
-510 GELDTLQ
+510 SEFDELR
-517 GKLKQLEQQA
+517 GKLKQLEEQGA
-527 APGKPKNGPA
+527 EGKPKNGPA
-537 TGMPALPAPPKPFE
+537 TRVPMPPAPPTPFE
-551 AMMDEMRSRASDL
+551 SMMDDMRGKARDL

-570 YNELNEAQKY
+570 YAELNEAQQF
-580 DYRLKELLADRTN
+580 DYRLKEILADRTS
-593 KVTASQQAGFEVAR
+593 KVTASQQAGFDVRR
-607 KGIQAR
+607 KVIQAH
-613 LDEIEVDKK
+613 LDEIEVDKM
-622 AKAVA
+622 ARAAA
-627 EQAQADAKALSDTRT
+627 ELALADAKALSDTRT

-666 TAIAQNEM
+666 AAIAQNEM

-756 ATMFRDKLKNMFN
+756 ATMFKDKLKSMFN

-786 FLNPGAA
+786 FLNPGA
-793 QAQAQGSVANGGGI
+793 AQAQGSVANGGGI

-823 GLSGIGN
+823 GLSGIGT
-830 SVADGVQRG
+830 SVANGVQRG
-839 INMLQGNSYSPF
+839 MSMLQGTPYTAG
-851 VSANGSLATGAGA
+851 ANGAFATGAGA

-886 GRNGIVNAGTAVGAA
+886 GRNGIVNAGTAIGAVVGS
-901 LGTVVFPLV
+901 VFPVV
-910 GTAMGAL
+910 GTAVGAL

-938 SAGISGSLGADGFAG
+938 SAGISGNLGADGFTG

-1080 ATMGSTSQQVFGAVG
+1080 ATLGSTSQQAFGAVG

-1155 AQFKDTVLQLV
+1155 AQFKDTVLQLA

-1196 TEDLSKLEQG
+1196 TEDLTKSEQG
-1206 IAHERKGIQEKLD
+1206 IADERKGIQEKLD

-1224 SAQLRAR
+1224 SAQLRVR
-1231 ERTAVDATNLA
+1231 ERTLVDASNRA

-1250 QDIASAYAT
+1250 QDIASAYET

-1265 STIDHLKSFGDGI
+1265 STIDRLKTFGDGI

-1299 VEAQRQYED
+1299 AEAQRQYEE

-1320 QSALTGTA
+1320 QSALTAAA

-1333 ASQVVNAASASYAA
+1333 ANQVVKSSSDAYAA
-1347 DAARVQSELAALA
+1347 DAARVQADLAALA
-1360 AITGTQLNDAQK
+1360 AIAGTQMSDAQK

-1383 LINLNKTAVGIEQ
+1383 LINLNKTAVGIKE

-1407 GGQTDVTGGMR
+1407 GGNVDITGGMQ
-1418 FAPAAG
+1418 FASAFGMPLAAVDEVVVDAPAAQA
-1424 MSVAASFGE
+1424 MQ
-1433 AVVEAPAVFDPVRYS
+1433 RYF
-1448 SAANVGSDVLVAE
+1448 SAGDGVNEVLVAE
-1461 IRGLREDN
+1461 IKGLREEVR
-1469 QAMRVELEG
+1469 Q
-1478 LRADQRAQTGATIQA
+1478 LRADQDQQTGAIIS
-1493 TFESNANAARTVVD
+1493 SNYDANERAADKVSAGALEAARATVW
-1507 GVDKS
+1507 
-1512 SRASAWANSVKG
+1512 ASQSKASIV
-1524 EYA
+1524 

>member
-1 MTVEIETLQIR
+1 MTVDIATLQIR

-17 VRIAAVDLER
+17 VRIAADDLER
-27 IREASERAAKATLTL
+27 MREASEKAAKSTLKL
-42 DDVTKKYTEILSSLG
+42 EDVTKKYTEILSSLG
-57 ISNSIGQIVK
+57 ISNNIGQIVK
-67 LSDEYTKL
+67 LTDEYTKL

-84 TTQEYGEAYDNVKRI
+84 STQEYGEAYDNVKRI
-99 AASGQTDLVAT
+99 AASGQTDLAAT
-110 AGLYAQMNDATKKLG
+110 AGLYTQMNDATKKLG

-150 DSATAFKGLSD
+150 DSATAVKGLSD

-175 VSQAAP
+175 ISQAAP
-181 EVMEAMAAGLGVSK
+181 EVMAAMAAGLGVSK
-195 EALAGLAGAG
+195 EALAGFAGAG
-205 LITADVMA
+205 LITAEVMA
-213 VALPNALGELRKEA
+213 IALPNALGELRKEA
-227 AQFETIGGSFTVL
+227 VQFETIGGSFTVL

-248 ARQAESTG
+248 ARQAESSG
-256 AVRLMTNGLEFLSN
+256 AVRLMTSGLEFLSN
-270 NLTLVVGVLETLTTA
+270 NLILVVGVLETLTTA

-295 MATYSKVTANRALL
+295 VATYSKVTANRALL

-322 TAATSALATA
+322 TAATSALAAA
-332 RVVELQATIRTSQA
+332 RVAELQATIRASQA

-360 QARAAVA
+360 QARATVA
-367 AEAHA
+367 SEAHS

-381 MRAASVTAGVLRG
+381 TRAASVAAGVLKG
-394 ALAFLGGPIGLI
+394 ALAFMGGYIGLL
-406 VTVLGLGATAWAMWG
+406 VTVVGLGVTAWNMWG

-440 EIVAELDKQM
+440 DIIAELDKQM

-465 EKGLNTPAG
+465 EKGLDTPAG

-500 TQDKTMARLQ
+500 ARDSNMARLQ
-510 GELDTLQ
+510 AEFDALQ
-517 GKLKQLEQQA
+517 GKLKQLEQQGA
-527 APGKPKNGPA
+527 SGKPTSG
-537 TGMPALPAPPKPFE
+537 TGTGAPSLPAPPTPFE
-551 AMMDEMRSRASDL
+551 AMMDDMRGKARDL
-564 KREAEG
+564 KREVAGYAEM
-570 YNELNEAQKY
+570 NEAQQF
-580 DYRLKELLADRTN
+580 DYRLKELLADRTK
-593 KVTASQQAGFEVAR
+593 KVTAAQQAGFEVAR
-607 KGIQAR
+607 KVIQTR
-613 LDEIEVDKK
+613 LDEIEVDKQ

-627 EQAQADAKALSDTRT
+627 EQAQAEAKALSDTRT

-726 ASDDWAAS
+726 ASDEWAAS

-756 ATMFRDKLKNMFN
+756 ATMFKDKLKSMFN

-793 QAQAQGSVANGGGI
+793 QAQGSFANGGGI
-807 QSFLSSAKG
+807 QSLLSSAKG
-816 IYDSLSS
+816 IYESLSN
-823 GLSGIGN
+823 GLSGIGT
-830 SVADGVQRG
+830 SVANGVQRG
-839 INMLQGNSYSPF
+839 MSMLQGTPYTAG
-851 VSANGSLATGAGA
+851 ANGAFATGAGA

-886 GRNGIVNAGTAVGAA
+886 GRNGVVNAGTAIGAVVGSI
-901 LGTVVFPLV
+901 FPVV

-938 SAGISGSLGADGFAG
+938 SAGISGSLGVDGFTG

-972 TDRSEVDAEL
+972 TDHSEVDAEL

-996 TGAFASTLGVNT
+996 TGTFANTLGVNT
-1008 DSLATRTQSL
+1008 DGLATRTQSL

-1042 AMAKELVPSLSQL
+1042 AMAMELVPSLSQL
-1055 SMKGESASAALQRL
+1055 KLKGESASAALQRL
-1069 AGHYAV
+1069 AGSYAT

-1080 ATMGSTSQQVFGAVG
+1080 ATLGSTSQQAFGAVG

-1123 ENYLTEAERLAPVQK
+1123 ENYLTEGERLAPVQK

-1155 AQFKDTVLQLV
+1155 AQFKDTVLQLA

-1196 TEDLSKLEQG
+1196 TEDLTKSEQG
-1206 IAHERKGIQEKLD
+1206 IADERKSIQEKLD

-1231 ERTAVDATNLA
+1231 ERTSVDASNRA

-1250 QDIASAYAT
+1250 QDIASAYET

-1265 STIDHLKSFGDGI
+1265 STIDRLKTFGDGI

-1299 VEAQRQYED
+1299 AEAQRQYEE

-1320 QSALTGTA
+1320 QSALTAAA

-1333 ASQVVNAASASYAA
+1333 ANQVVKSSSDAYAA
-1347 DAARVQSELAALA
+1347 DAARVQADLAALA
-1360 AITGTQLNDAQK
+1360 AIAGTQMSDAQK

-1383 LINLNKTAVGIEQ
+1383 LINLNKTAVGIQE

-1407 GGQTDVTGGMR
+1407 GGNVDITGGMQ
-1418 FAPAAG
+1418 FASAFGMPLAAVDEVVVDAPAAQAMQRYFSAG
-1424 MSVAASFGE
+1424 DGVNE
-1433 AVVEAPAVFDPVRYS
+1433 A
-1448 SAANVGSDVLVAE
+1448 LVAE
-1461 IRGLREDN
+1461 IKGLREEVR
-1469 QAMRVELEG
+1469 Q
-1478 LRADQRAQTGATIQA
+1478 LRADQDQQTGAIIS
-1493 TFESNANAARTVVD
+1493 SNYDANERAADKVSAGASEAAR
-1507 GVDKS
+1507 
-1512 SRASAWANSVKG
+1512 ASVWASQSKASIV
-1524 EYA
+1524 

>member
-17 VRIAAVDLER
+17 VRIAADDLER
-27 IREASERAAKATLTL
+27 MREASERAAKATLTL
-42 DDVTKKYTEILSSLG
+42 DDVTKKYTEILSDLG
-57 ISNSIGQIVK
+57 ISNSIGHIVK

-99 AASGQTDLVAT
+99 AASGQTDLAAT

-125 ISQAEVAGITEALNL
+125 ISQAEVAGISEALNL

-150 DSATAFKGLSD
+150 DSATAVKGLSD
-161 AFADGALSSQQFNA
+161 AFADGALSSQQFNTI
-175 VSQAAP
+175 SQAAP
-181 EVMEAMAAGLGVSK
+181 EVMAAMAAGLGVSK

-213 VALPNALGELRKEA
+213 IALPNALGQLRKEA
-227 AQFETIGGSFTVL
+227 EQFETIGGSFTVL

-256 AVRLMTNGLEFLSN
+256 AVRLMTGGLEFLSN

-290 AAGVV
+290 AYGVV
-295 MATYSKVTANRALL
+295 TATYSKVAANRALL

-322 TAATSALATA
+322 TAATSALAAA
-332 RVVELQATIRTSQA
+332 RVAELQATIRASQA
-346 DVALAL
+346 DVGLAL

-360 QARAAVA
+360 QARATVA
-367 AEAHA
+367 SEAHA

-381 MRAASVTAGVLRG
+381 TRAASVAAGVLKG
-394 ALAFLGGPIGLI
+394 ALAFMGGYIGLL
-406 VTVLGLGATAWAMWG
+406 VTVVGLGVTAWNMWG

-465 EKGLNTPAG
+465 EKGLDTPAG
-474 ERMAEISTEMD
+474 ERMLEISTEMD

-500 TQDKTMARLQ
+500 GVDSNLARLQ

-517 GKLKQLEQQA
+517 GKLKQLEQQGQA
-527 APGKPKNGPA
+527 GKPTNGLA
-537 TGMPALPAPPKPFE
+537 TGAPALPAPPTPFE
-551 AMMDEMRSRASDL
+551 SMMNDMRGKSHDL
-564 KREAEG
+564 KREVAGYAEM
-570 YNELNEAQKY
+570 NEAQKY
-580 DYRLKELLADRTN
+580 DYQLKEILADRTK
-593 KVTASQQAGFEVAR
+593 KVTASQLAGFEIER
-607 KGIQAR
+607 KVIQAR
-613 LDEIEVDKK
+613 VDEIEVGKK

-627 EQAQADAKALSDTRT
+627 EQAQVDAKALSDTRT
-642 QAVADAV
+642 QAIADAV

-666 TAIAQNEM
+666 AAIAQNEM

-793 QAQAQGSVANGGGI
+793 QAQGSLANGGGI
-807 QSFLSSAKG
+807 QSLLSSAKG

-823 GLSGIGN
+823 GLSGIGT
-830 SVADGVQRG
+830 SVANGVQRG
-839 INMLQGNSYSPF
+839 MSMLQGTPYTAG
-851 VSANGSLATGAGA
+851 ANGAFATGAGA

-886 GRNGIVNAGTAVGAA
+886 GRNGVVNAGTAVGAA

-938 SAGISGSLGADGFAG
+938 SAGISGSLGADGFTG

-965 FRKNKKG
+965 FRSNKKG
-972 TDRSEVDAEL
+972 TDRSAVDAEL
-982 AASLGDTYAQMKAV
+982 AASFGDTYAQMKAV

-1042 AMAKELVPSLSQL
+1042 TMAKELVPSLSQL

-1075 VDAVL
+1075 VDGVL
-1080 ATMGSTSQQVFGAVG
+1080 ATLGSTSQQAFGAVG

-1123 ENYLTEAERLAPVQK
+1123 ENYLTEAERLAPMQK
-1138 HVTEQMAALGYA
+1138 HVTEQMAALGFA

-1166 NSGALATKTGAEQYA
+1166 NSGALATKTGADQYA
-1181 GLMALADAFAKTHAA
+1181 GLMELADAFAKTHAA
-1196 TEDLSKLEQG
+1196 TEDLTKSEQG
-1206 IAHERKGIQEKLD
+1206 IADERKSIQEKLD

-1224 SAQLRAR
+1224 SAQLRAK
-1231 ERTAVDATNLA
+1231 ERTAVDAVNLA

-1250 QDIASAYAT
+1250 QDVASAYET

-1265 STIDHLKSFGDGI
+1265 STIDRLKTFGDGI
-1278 RSFKDSLLLGSLS
+1278 RTFKDSLLLGSLS

-1299 VEAQRQYED
+1299 AEAQRQYEE

-1320 QSALTGTA
+1320 QSALTAAA

-1333 ASQVVNAASASYAA
+1333 ANQVVKSSSDAYAA
-1347 DAARVQSELAALA
+1347 DAARVQADLAALA
-1360 AITGTQLNDAQK
+1360 AIAGTQMSDAQK

-1383 LINLNKTAVGIEQ
+1383 LINLNKTAVGIQE

-1407 GGQTDVTGGMR
+1407 GGKTDVTSGMQ
-1418 FAPAAG
+1418 F
-1424 MSVAASFGE
+1424 AASFGMPLAAAFDE
-1433 AVVEAPAVFDPVRYS
+1433 VVVDAPAAQAMQRYF
-1448 SAANVGSDVLVAE
+1448 SAGDGANEALVAE
-1461 IRGLREDN
+1461 IKGLREEVR
-1469 QAMRVELEG
+1469 Q
-1478 LRADQRAQTGATIQA
+1478 LRADQDQQTGAIIS
-1493 TFESNANAARTVVD
+1493 SNYVANERAADKVSAGASEAAR
-1507 GVDKS
+1507 
-1512 SRASAWANSVKG
+1512 ASVWASQSKASIV
-1524 EYA
+1524 

>member
-1 MTVEIETLQIR
+1 MTVEIESLQIR

-17 VRIAAVDLER
+17 VRIAADDLER
-27 IREASERAAKATLTL
+27 MREASERAAKATLTL
-42 DDVTKKYTEILSSLG
+42 DDVTKKYTEILSNLG
-57 ISNSIGQIVK
+57 ISNSIGHIVK

-99 AASGQTDLVAT
+99 AASGQTDLAAT

-125 ISQAEVAGITEALNL
+125 ISQVEVAGISEALNL
-140 GVKISGASAA
+140 GLKISGASAA
-150 DSATAFKGLSD
+150 DSASAVKGLSD
-161 AFADGALSSQQFNA
+161 AFADGALSSQQFNTI
-175 VSQAAP
+175 SQAAP
-181 EVMEAMAAGLGVSK
+181 EVMAAMAAGLGVSK

-213 VALPNALGELRKEA
+213 IALPNALGQLRKDAE
-227 AQFETIGGSFTVL
+227 QFETIGGSFIVL

-285 KFATW
+285 KFGSW

-295 MATYSKVTANRALL
+295 VATYSKVTANRALL

-332 RVVELQATIRTSQA
+332 RVAELQATIRASQA

-372 AALVAQTAA
+372 AALVAQTTAT
-381 MRAASVTAGVLRG
+381 RAASVAAGVLKG
-394 ALAFLGGPIGLI
+394 ALAFMGGYIGLL
-406 VTVLGLGATAWAMWG
+406 VTVVGLGVTAWNMWG

-474 ERMAEISTEMD
+474 ERMLEISTEMD

-500 TQDKTMARLQ
+500 GVDSNLARLQ
-510 GELDTLQ
+510 GELDMVH
-517 GKLKQLEQQA
+517 GKLKQLEQQE

-537 TGMPALPAPPKPFE
+537 TGMPALPAPPTPFE
-551 AMMDEMRSRASDL
+551 SMMKEMHGKARDL
-564 KREAEG
+564 KREAAG
-570 YNELNEAQKY
+570 YAEMNEAQKF
-580 DYRLKELLADRTN
+580 DFQLKELRESQTKKL
-593 KVTASQQAGFEVAR
+593 TASEQAGFEVAR
-607 KGIQAR
+607 KVLQAR
-613 LDEIEVDKK
+613 VDEIEVGKQ
-622 AKAVA
+622 AKAVT
-627 EQAQADAKALSDTRT
+627 EQALADAKALSDTRT

-666 TAIAQNEM
+666 AAIAQNEM

-689 NAAQIEYLN
+689 NAAQIAYLN

-774 PIMSPIAAGFAS
+774 PIMSPIAGGLAS
-786 FLNPGAA
+786 FLNPGA
-793 QAQAQGSVANGGGI
+793 AQAQGSVANGGGI

-816 IYDSLSS
+816 IYDSLST

-830 SVADGVQRG
+830 SVADGVQRA
-839 INMLQGNSYSPF
+839 INTLQGSSYSPF
-851 VSANGSLATGAGA
+851 VSANGSFATGVGA

-870 GVMGGVYG
+870 GVMGGVFG

-886 GRNGIVNAGTAVGAA
+886 GRNGVVNAGTAAGAA
-901 LGTVVFPLV
+901 LGTIVFPLV

-938 SAGISGSLGADGFAG
+938 SAGIAGTLDANGFVG
-953 ESYSN
+953 EGYSN

-965 FRKNKKG
+965 FRSNKKG
-972 TDRSEVDAEL
+972 TDHSAVDAEL
-982 AASLGDTYAQMKAV
+982 VTSLGDTYAQMKAV

-1008 DSLATRTQSL
+1008 DGLATRTQSL
-1018 NIVMTKDDAA
+1018 NIVLTKDDAA
-1028 NQKAIADFFTGVGD
+1028 NQKAIADFFTGVGN
-1042 AMAKELVPSLSQL
+1042 AMATELVPSLAQL
-1055 SMKGESASAALQRL
+1055 SLKGESASAALQRL
-1069 AGHYAV
+1069 AGSYATV
-1075 VDAVL
+1075 EAVL
-1080 ATMGSTSQQVFGAVG
+1080 ATLGSTSQQAFGAVG

-1138 HVTEQMAALGYA
+1138 HVTEQMTALGFA

-1155 AQFKDTVLQLV
+1155 AQFKDTVLQLAS
-1166 NSGALATKTGAEQYA
+1166 SGALATKTGAEQYA

-1196 TEDLSKLEQG
+1196 TEDLTKSEQG
-1206 IAHERKGIQEKLD
+1206 IADERKGIQEKLD

-1250 QDIASAYAT
+1250 QDIAAAYET

-1265 STIDHLKSFGDGI
+1265 STIDRLKTFGDGI

-1299 VEAQRQYED
+1299 AEAQRQYEE

-1320 QSALTGTA
+1320 QSALTAAA

-1333 ASQVVNAASASYAA
+1333 ANQVVKSSSDAYAA
-1347 DAARVQSELAALA
+1347 DAARVQADLAALE
-1360 AITGTQLNDAQK
+1360 AIAGTQMSDAQK

-1383 LINLNKTAVGIEQ
+1383 LINLNKTAVGIQE

-1407 GGQTDVTGGMR
+1407 GGKTDVTSGMQ
-1418 FAPAAG
+1418 F
-1424 MSVAASFGE
+1424 AASFGMPLAAAFDE
-1433 AVVEAPAVFDPVRYS
+1433 VVVDAPAAQAMQRYF
-1448 SAANVGSDVLVAE
+1448 SAGDGANEALVAE
-1461 IRGLREDN
+1461 IKGLREEVR
-1469 QAMRVELEG
+1469 Q
-1478 LRADQRAQTGATIQA
+1478 LRADQEQQTGAIIS
-1493 TFESNANAARTVVD
+1493 SNYDANERAADKVSAGASEAAR
-1507 GVDKS
+1507 
-1512 SRASAWANSVKG
+1512 ASVWASQSKASIV
-1524 EYA
+1524 

>member
-17 VRIAAVDLER
+17 VRIAADDLER
-27 IREASERAAKATLTL
+27 MREASERAAKATLTL
-42 DDVTKKYTEILSSLG
+42 DEVTKKYTEILSSLG
-57 ISNSIGQIVK
+57 ISNSIGHIVK

-84 TTQEYGEAYDNVKRI
+84 TTQEFGEAYDNVKRI
-99 AASGQTDLVAT
+99 AASGQTDLAAT

-140 GVKISGASAA
+140 GVKVSGASAA
-150 DSATAFKGLSD
+150 DSVTAFKGLSD

-175 VSQAAP
+175 ISQAAP
-181 EVMEAMAAGLGVSK
+181 EVMAAMAAGLGVSK

-205 LITADVMA
+205 LITAEVMA
-213 VALPNALGELRKEA
+213 VALPNALGQLRKEA
-227 AQFETIGGSFTVL
+227 EQFETIGGSFTVL

-256 AVRLMTNGLEFLSN
+256 AVRLMTTGLEFLSN

-290 AAGVV
+290 AYGVV
-295 MATYSKVTANRALL
+295 TATYSKVTANRALL

-322 TAATSALATA
+322 TAATSALAAA
-332 RVVELQATIRTSQA
+332 RVAELQATIRASQA

-440 EIVAELDKQM
+440 EILAELDKQM

-465 EKGLNTPAG
+465 GQGLDTPAG
-474 ERMAEISTEMD
+474 ARMLEISTEME
-485 AVRNRTGKYQSLDKA
+485 AVRNRTGKYKSLDNA
-500 TQDKTMARLQ
+500 GLDSNLARLQ
-510 GELDTLQ
+510 SEFDALR
-517 GKLKQLEQQA
+517 GKLKQLDAQSAE
-527 APGKPKNGPA
+527 GKPKNDPA
-537 TGMPALPAPPKPFE
+537 ARVSSPPAAPTPFKS
-551 AMMDEMRSRASDL
+551 MMDDMLGKTRDL

-570 YNELNEAQKY
+570 YAELNEAQQF
-580 DYRLKELLADRTN
+580 DYRLKEILADRTN
-593 KVTASQQAGFEVAR
+593 KVTASQQAGFEVQR
-607 KGIQAR
+607 KVIQAH
-613 LDEIEVDKK
+613 LNEIEVDKK
-622 AKAVA
+622 AKEAA
-627 EQAQADAKALSDTRT
+627 ELALADAKALSDTRT
-642 QAVADAV
+642 QAVADAA

-666 TAIAQNEM
+666 AAIAQNEM
-674 ALLKEQRAALAVGKE
+674 ALLKEQRAAMAVGNE
-689 NAAQIEYLN
+689 NVAQIEYLN

-756 ATMFRDKLKNMFN
+756 ATMFRDKLKSMFN

-793 QAQAQGSVANGGGI
+793 QAQGSVANGGGI

-816 IYDSLSS
+816 IYDSLST

-851 VSANGSLATGAGA
+851 VSANGSFATGVGA

-886 GRNGIVNAGTAVGAA
+886 GRNGIVNAGTAIGAVVGSI
-901 LGTVVFPLV
+901 FPVV
-910 GTAMGAL
+910 GTAVGAL

-938 SAGISGSLGADGFAG
+938 SAGISGNLGTDGFTG
-953 ESYSN
+953 ERYSN
-958 WTQKGGL
+958 WSQKGGL
-965 FRKNKKG
+965 FRSNKKG
-972 TDRSEVDAEL
+972 TDHSAVDAEL
-982 AASLGDTYAQMKAV
+982 ATSLGDTYAQMKAV

-1008 DSLATRTQSL
+1008 DGLATRTQSL
-1018 NIVMTKDDAA
+1018 NIVLTKDDTA

-1042 AMAKELVPSLSQL
+1042 AMAMELVPSLSQL
-1055 SMKGESASAALQRL
+1055 SLKGESASTALQRL
-1069 AGHYAV
+1069 AGSYATV
-1075 VDAVL
+1075 EAVL
-1080 ATMGSTSQQVFGAVG
+1080 ATLGSTSQQAFGAVG

-1155 AQFKDTVLQLV
+1155 AQFKDTVLQLA
-1166 NSGALATKTGAEQYA
+1166 NSGALATKKGAEQYA

-1196 TEDLSKLEQG
+1196 TEDLSKSEQG
-1206 IAHERKGIQEKLD
+1206 IADERKGIQDKLD

-1231 ERTAVDATNLA
+1231 ERASVDASNLA

-1250 QDIASAYAT
+1250 QDIASAYET
-1259 ESSALK
+1259 ESAALK
-1265 STIDHLKSFGDGI
+1265 STIDRLKTFGDGI
-1278 RSFKDSLLLGSLS
+1278 RTFKDSLLLGSLS

-1299 VEAQRQYED
+1299 AEAQRQYEE
-1308 TLAKAKTGDAAA
+1308 TLAKATTGDAAA
-1320 QSALTGTA
+1320 QSGLTAAA

-1333 ASQVVNAASASYAA
+1333 ANQVVKSSSDAYAA
-1347 DAARVQSELAALA
+1347 DAARVQADLAALA
-1360 AITGTQLNDAQK
+1360 AIAGTQLSDAQK

-1383 LINLNKTAVGIEQ
+1383 LINLNKTAVGIKE

-1407 GGQTDVTGGMR
+1407 GGKTDITDGML
-1418 FAPAAG
+1418 FGSSFGMPVAAAAAADDMLVDVPAAQA
-1424 MSVAASFGE
+1424 MQHYFSASDGANE
-1433 AVVEAPAVFDPVRYS
+1433 A
-1448 SAANVGSDVLVAE
+1448 LVAE
-1461 IRGLREDN
+1461 IKGLREEVR
-1469 QAMRVELEG
+1469 Q
-1478 LRADQRAQTGATIQA
+1478 LRADQDQQTGAIIS
-1493 TFESNANAARTVVD
+1493 SNYDANERAADKVSAGASEAAR
-1507 GVDKS
+1507 
-1512 SRASAWANSVKG
+1512 ASVWASQSKASIV
-1524 EYA
+1524 

>member
-17 VRIAAVDLER
+17 VRIAADDLER
-27 IREASERAAKATLTL
+27 MREASERAAKATLTL
-42 DDVTKKYTEILSSLG
+42 DEVTKKYTEILSSLG
-57 ISNSIGQIVK
+57 ISNSIGHIVK

-75 TAQLRMSTS
+75 TAQLSMSTS
-84 TTQEYGEAYDNVKRI
+84 TTQEFGEAYDNVKRI
-99 AASGQTDLVAT
+99 AASGQTDLAAT

-140 GVKISGASAA
+140 GVKVSGASAA
-150 DSATAFKGLSD
+150 DSVTAFKGLSD

-175 VSQAAP
+175 ISQAAP
-181 EVMEAMAAGLGVSK
+181 EVMAAMAAGLGVSK

-205 LITADVMA
+205 LITAEVMA
-213 VALPNALGELRKEA
+213 VALPNALGQLRKDAE
-227 AQFETIGGSFTVL
+227 QFETIGGSFTVL

-256 AVRLMTNGLEFLSN
+256 AVRLMTTGLEFLSN

-290 AAGVV
+290 AYGVV
-295 MATYSKVTANRALL
+295 TATYSKVTANRALL

-322 TAATSALATA
+322 TAATSALAAA
-332 RVVELQATIRTSQA
+332 RVAELQATIRASQA

-360 QARAAVA
+360 QARAAVS

-440 EIVAELDKQM
+440 EILAELDKQM

-460 KLGVS
+460 KMGVS
-465 EKGLNTPAG
+465 GQGLDTPAG
-474 ERMAEISTEMD
+474 ARMLEISTEME
-485 AVRNRTGKYQSLDKA
+485 AVRNRTGKYKSLDNA
-500 TQDKTMARLQ
+500 GLDSNLARLQ
-510 GELDTLQ
+510 SEFDALR
-517 GKLKQLEQQA
+517 GKLKQLDAQSAE
-527 APGKPKNGPA
+527 GKPKNDPA
-537 TGMPALPAPPKPFE
+537 ARVPSPPAAPTPFKS
-551 AMMDEMRSRASDL
+551 MMDDMLGKTRDL

-570 YNELNEAQKY
+570 YAELNEAQQF
-580 DYRLKELLADRTN
+580 DYRLKEILADRTN
-593 KVTASQQAGFEVAR
+593 KVTASQQAGFEVQR
-607 KGIQAR
+607 KVIQAH
-613 LDEIEVDKK
+613 LNEIEVDKK
-622 AKAVA
+622 AKEAA
-627 EQAQADAKALSDTRT
+627 ELALADAKALSDTRT
-642 QAVADAV
+642 QAVADAA

-666 TAIAQNEM
+666 AAIAQNEM
-674 ALLKEQRAALAVGKE
+674 ALLKEQRAAMAVGNE
-689 NAAQIEYLN
+689 NVAQIEYLN

-756 ATMFRDKLKNMFN
+756 ATMFRDKLKSMFN

-793 QAQAQGSVANGGGI
+793 QAQGSLANGGGI

-816 IYDSLSS
+816 IYDSFST

-851 VSANGSLATGAGA
+851 VSANGSFATGVGA

-886 GRNGIVNAGTAVGAA
+886 GRNGIVNAGTAIGAVVGSI
-901 LGTVVFPLV
+901 FPVV
-910 GTAMGAL
+910 GTAVGAL

-938 SAGISGSLGADGFAG
+938 SAGISGNLGTDGFTG
-953 ESYSN
+953 ERYSN
-958 WTQKGGL
+958 WSQKGGL
-965 FRKNKKG
+965 FRSNKKG
-972 TDRSEVDAEL
+972 TDHSAVDAEL
-982 AASLGDTYAQMKAV
+982 ATSLGDTYAQMKAV

-1008 DSLATRTQSL
+1008 DGLATRTQSL
-1018 NIVMTKDDAA
+1018 NIVLTKDDTA

-1042 AMAKELVPSLSQL
+1042 AMAMELVPSLSQL
-1055 SMKGESASAALQRL
+1055 SLKGESASAALQRL
-1069 AGHYAV
+1069 AGSYATV
-1075 VDAVL
+1075 EAVL
-1080 ATMGSTSQQVFGAVG
+1080 ATLGSTSQQAFGAVG

-1112 EALGN
+1112 EAIGN

-1155 AQFKDTVLQLV
+1155 AQFKDTVLQLA

-1196 TEDLSKLEQG
+1196 TEDLSKSEQG
-1206 IAHERKGIQEKLD
+1206 IADERKGIQDKLD

-1231 ERTAVDATNLA
+1231 ERASVDASNLA

-1250 QDIASAYAT
+1250 QDIASAYET
-1259 ESSALK
+1259 ESAALK
-1265 STIDHLKSFGDGI
+1265 STIDRLKTFGDGI
-1278 RSFKDSLLLGSLS
+1278 RTFKDSLLLGSLS

-1299 VEAQRQYED
+1299 AEAQRQYEE

-1320 QSALTGTA
+1320 QSGLTA
-1328 TAYLT
+1328 AAAAYLT
-1333 ASQVVNAASASYAA
+1333 ANQVVKSSSDAYAA
-1347 DAARVQSELAALA
+1347 DAARVQADLAALA
-1360 AITGTQLNDAQK
+1360 AIAGTQLSDAQK

-1383 LINLNKTAVGIEQ
+1383 LINLNKTAVGIQE

-1407 GGQTDVTGGMR
+1407 GGKTDITDGML
-1418 FAPAAG
+1418 FGSSFGMPVAAAAAADDMLVDVPAAQA
-1424 MSVAASFGE
+1424 MQRYFSASDGANE
-1433 AVVEAPAVFDPVRYS
+1433 A
-1448 SAANVGSDVLVAE
+1448 LVAE
-1461 IRGLREDN
+1461 IKGLREEVR
-1469 QAMRVELEG
+1469 Q
-1478 LRADQRAQTGATIQA
+1478 LRADQDQQTGAIIS
-1493 TFESNANAARTVVD
+1493 SNYDANERAADKVSAGASEAAR
-1507 GVDKS
+1507 
-1512 SRASAWANSVKG
+1512 ASVWASQSKASIV
-1524 EYA
+1524 

>member
-1 MTVEIETLQIR
+1 MTVDIATLQIR

-17 VRIAAVDLER
+17 VRIAADDLER
-27 IREASERAAKATLTL
+27 MREASEKAAKSTLKL
-42 DDVTKKYTEILSSLG
+42 EDVTKKYTEILSSLG
-57 ISNSIGQIVK
+57 ISNNIGQIVK
-67 LSDEYTKL
+67 LTDEYTKL

-84 TTQEYGEAYDNVKRI
+84 STQEYGEAYDNVKRI
-99 AASGQTDLVAT
+99 AASGQTDLAAT
-110 AGLYAQMNDATKKLG
+110 AGLYTQMNDATKKLG

-175 VSQAAP
+175 ISQAAP
-181 EVMEAMAAGLGVSK
+181 EVMAAMAAGLGVSK
-195 EALAGLAGAG
+195 EALAGFAGAG
-205 LITADVMA
+205 LITAEVMA

-227 AQFETIGGSFTVL
+227 VQFETIGGSFTVL

-248 ARQAESTG
+248 ARQAESSG
-256 AVRLMTNGLEFLSN
+256 AVRLMTSGLEFLSN

-290 AAGVV
+290 AAGIVV
-295 MATYSKVTANRALL
+295 ATYSKVAANRALL

-322 TAATSALATA
+322 TAATSALAAA
-332 RVVELQATIRTSQA
+332 RVAELQATIRASQA

-360 QARAAVA
+360 QARATVA
-367 AEAHA
+367 SEAHS

-381 MRAASVTAGVLRG
+381 TRAASVAAGVLKG
-394 ALAFLGGPIGLI
+394 ALAFMGGYIGLL
-406 VTVLGLGATAWAMWG
+406 VTVVGLGVTAWNMWG

-440 EIVAELDKQM
+440 DIIAELDKQM

-465 EKGLNTPAG
+465 EKGLDTPAG
-474 ERMAEISTEMD
+474 ERMGEISTEMD

-500 TQDKTMARLQ
+500 ARDSNMARLQ
-510 GELDTLQ
+510 AEFDALQ
-517 GKLKQLEQQA
+517 GKLKQLEQQGA
-527 APGKPKNGPA
+527 SGKPTSG
-537 TGMPALPAPPKPFE
+537 TGTGASSLPAPPTPFE
-551 AMMDEMRSRASDL
+551 AMMDDMRGKARDL
-564 KREAEG
+564 KREVAGYAEM
-570 YNELNEAQKY
+570 NEAQQF
-580 DYRLKELLADRTN
+580 DYRLKELLADRTK
-593 KVTASQQAGFEVAR
+593 KVTAAQQAGFEVAR
-607 KGIQAR
+607 KVIQTR

-756 ATMFRDKLKNMFN
+756 ATMFKDKLKSMFN

-793 QAQAQGSVANGGGI
+793 QAQGSLANGGGI
-807 QSFLSSAKG
+807 QSLLSSAKG
-816 IYDSLSS
+816 IYESLSN
-823 GLSGIGN
+823 GLSGIGT
-830 SVADGVQRG
+830 SVANGVQRG
-839 INMLQGNSYSPF
+839 MSMLQGTPYT
-851 VSANGSLATGAGA
+851 AGTNGAFATGAGA

-886 GRNGIVNAGTAVGAA
+886 GRNGVVNAGTAIGAVVGSI
-901 LGTVVFPLV
+901 FPVV

-938 SAGISGSLGADGFAG
+938 SAGISGSLGVDGFTG

-972 TDRSEVDAEL
+972 TDHSEVDAEL

-996 TGAFASTLGVNT
+996 TGTFASTLGVNT
-1008 DSLATRTQSL
+1008 DGLATRTQSL

-1042 AMAKELVPSLSQL
+1042 AMAMELVPSLSQL
-1055 SMKGESASAALQRL
+1055 KLKGESASAALQRL
-1069 AGHYAV
+1069 AGSYAT

-1080 ATMGSTSQQVFGAVG
+1080 ATLGSTSQQAFGAVG

-1112 EALGN
+1112 EVLGN

-1155 AQFKDTVLQLV
+1155 AQFKDTVLQLA

-1196 TEDLSKLEQG
+1196 TEDLTRSEQS
-1206 IAHERKGIQEKLD
+1206 IADERKGIQEKLD

-1231 ERTAVDATNLA
+1231 ERTAVDVANLA

-1265 STIDHLKSFGDGI
+1265 STIDRLKSFGDGI

-1299 VEAQRQYED
+1299 AEAQRQYEE

-1328 TAYLT
+1328 NAYLT

-1347 DAARVQSELAALA
+1347 DAARVQAELAALA
-1360 AITGTQLNDAQK
+1360 ALTGTQLNDAQK

-1383 LINLNKTAVGIEQ
+1383 LINLNKTAVGIQQ

-1407 GGQTDVTGGMR
+1407 GGQTDITGGMR

-1424 MSVAASFGE
+1424 MSVAASFVE
-1433 AVVEAPAVFDPVRYS
+1433 TAVEAPAVFDPVRYS
-1448 SAANVGSDVLVAE
+1448 SASNLGADALVAE

-1512 SRASAWANSVKG
+1512 SRASAWANAVKG

>member
-17 VRIAAVDLER
+17 VRIAADDLER
-27 IREASERAAKATLTL
+27 MREASERAAKSTFKLE
-42 DDVTKKYTEILSSLG
+42 DVTKKYTEILSNLG
-57 ISNSIGQIVK
+57 ISNNIGQIVK

-99 AASGQTDLVAT
+99 AASGQTDLAAT

-150 DSATAFKGLSD
+150 DSATAFKGLSS
-161 AFADGALSSQQFNA
+161 AFADGALSSQQFNDI
-175 VSQAAP
+175 SQAAP
-181 EVMEAMAAGLGVSK
+181 EVMAAMAAGLGVSK

-227 AQFETIGGSFTVL
+227 VQFETIGGSFTVL

-256 AVRLMTNGLEFLSN
+256 AVRLMTSGLEFLSN

-285 KFATW
+285 KFGSW

-295 MATYSKVTANRALL
+295 VATYSKVTANRALL

-332 RVVELQATIRTSQA
+332 RVAELQATIRASQA

-360 QARAAVA
+360 QARATVA

-372 AALVAQTAA
+372 AALVAQTTAT
-381 MRAASVTAGVLRG
+381 RAASVAAGVLKG
-394 ALAFLGGPIGLI
+394 ALAFMGGYIGLL
-406 VTVLGLGATAWAMWG
+406 VTVVGLGVTAWNMWG

-474 ERMAEISTEMD
+474 ERMLEISTEMD

-500 TQDKTMARLQ
+500 GVDSTLARLQ
-510 GELDTLQ
+510 GELDMVH
-517 GKLKQLEQQA
+517 GKLKQLEQQE
-527 APGKPKNGPA
+527 APGKPKNGSA
-537 TGMPALPAPPKPFE
+537 TGMPALPAPPTPFE
-551 AMMDEMRSRASDL
+551 SMMKEMHGKARDL
-564 KREAEG
+564 KREAAG
-570 YNELNEAQKY
+570 YAEMNEAQKF
-580 DYRLKELLADRTN
+580 DFQLKELRESQTKKL
-593 KVTASQQAGFEVAR
+593 TASEQAGFEVAR
-607 KGIQAR
+607 KVLQAR
-613 LDEIEVDKK
+613 VDEIEVGKQ
-622 AKAVA
+622 AKAVT
-627 EQAQADAKALSDTRT
+627 EQALADAKALSDTRT

-756 ATMFRDKLKNMFN
+756 ATMFRDKLKSMFN

-793 QAQAQGSVANGGGI
+793 QAQGSLANGGGI
-807 QSFLSSAKG
+807 QSLLSSAKG

-823 GLSGIGN
+823 GLSGIGT
-830 SVADGVQRG
+830 SVANGVQRG
-839 INMLQGNSYSPF
+839 MSMLQGTPYTAG
-851 VSANGSLATGAGA
+851 ANGAFATGAGA

-886 GRNGIVNAGTAVGAA
+886 GRNGIVNAGTAIGAVVGS
-901 LGTVVFPLV
+901 VFPVV
-910 GTAMGAL
+910 GTAVGAL

-938 SAGISGSLGADGFAG
+938 SAGISGSLGADGFTG

-1075 VDAVL
+1075 VDGVL
-1080 ATMGSTSQQVFGAVG
+1080 ATLGSTSQQAFGAVG

-1117 RTAFFA
+1117 RSAFFA

-1166 NSGALATKTGAEQYA
+1166 NSGALATKTGADQYA

-1196 TEDLSKLEQG
+1196 TEDLTKSEQG
-1206 IAHERKGIQEKLD
+1206 IADERKGIQEKLD

-1224 SAQLRAR
+1224 SAQLRAK

-1250 QDIASAYAT
+1250 QDIASAYET

-1265 STIDHLKSFGDGI
+1265 STIDRLKSFGDGI

-1299 VEAQRQYED
+1299 AEAQRQYEE

-1347 DAARVQSELAALA
+1347 DAARVQAELAALA
-1360 AITGTQLNDAQK
+1360 AITGSQLNDAQK

-1396 AVDALGAALRA
+1396 AVAALGAALRA
-1407 GGQTDVTGGMR
+1407 GGQTDITGGMR

-1433 AVVEAPAVFDPVRYS
+1433 AAVEAPAVFDPVRYS

-1469 QAMRVELEG
+1469 QAMRAELEG

-1512 SRASAWANSVKG
+1512 SRASAWANAVKG

>member
-1 MTVEIETLQIR
+1 MTVDIATLQIR

-17 VRIAAVDLER
+17 VRIAADDLER
-27 IREASERAAKATLTL
+27 MREASERAAKSTFKLE
-42 DDVTKKYTEILSSLG
+42 DVTKKYTEILSSLG
-57 ISNSIGQIVK
+57 ISNNIGHIVK
-67 LSDEYTKL
+67 LTDEYTKL

-84 TTQEYGEAYDNVKRI
+84 STQEYGEAYDNVKRI
-99 AASGQTDLVAT
+99 AASGQTDLAAT
-110 AGLYAQMNDATKKLG
+110 AGLYAQMNDATKKMG

-140 GVKISGASAA
+140 GVKISGASAS

-175 VSQAAP
+175 ISQAAP
-181 EVMEAMAAGLGVSK
+181 EVMTAMAAGLGVSK
-195 EALAGLAGAG
+195 EALAGFAGAG

-227 AQFETIGGSFTVL
+227 VQFETIGGSFTVL

-256 AVRLMTNGLEFLSN
+256 AVRLMTSGLEFLSN

-290 AAGVV
+290 AYGVV
-295 MATYSKVTANRALL
+295 TATYSKVTANRALL

-322 TAATSALATA
+322 TAATSALAAA
-332 RVVELQATIRTSQA
+332 RVAELQATIRASQA

-352 TTNGLIPA
+352 TSNGLVPA

-381 MRAASVTAGVLRG
+381 TRAASVAAGVLKG
-394 ALAFLGGPIGLI
+394 ALAFMGGHIGVLVTVIGLGI
-406 VTVLGLGATAWAMWG
+406 TAWNMWG
-421 SSSKD
+421 NSSKD

-440 EIVAELDKQM
+440 DIIAELDKQM

-465 EKGLNTPAG
+465 EKGLDTPAG

-500 TQDKTMARLQ
+500 ARDNNMARLQ
-510 GELDTLQ
+510 AEFDALQ

-527 APGKPKNGPA
+527 ASGKPTNGSA
-537 TGMPALPAPPKPFE
+537 TGAPSLPAAPTPFD
-551 AMMDEMRSRASDL
+551 AMMDEMRGKARDL
-564 KREAEG
+564 KREVAGYAEM
-570 YNELNEAQKY
+570 NEAQQY
-580 DYRLKELLADRTN
+580 DYQLKELLADRTK
-593 KVTASQQAGFEVAR
+593 KVTAAQQAGFEVAR
-607 KGIQAR
+607 KVIQTR
-613 LDEIEVDKK
+613 LDELEVDKQ

-627 EQAQADAKALSDTRT
+627 EQVQADAKALSDTRT
-642 QAVADAV
+642 QAIADAV

-756 ATMFRDKLKNMFN
+756 ATMFKDKLKSMFN

-793 QAQAQGSVANGGGI
+793 QAQGSVANGGGI
-807 QSFLSSAKG
+807 QSLLSSAKG

-823 GLSGIGN
+823 GLSGIGT
-830 SVADGVQRG
+830 SVANGVQRG
-839 INMLQGNSYSPF
+839 MSMLQGTPYT
-851 VSANGSLATGAGA
+851 AGTNGAFASGAGA

-886 GRNGIVNAGTAVGAA
+886 GRNGVVNAGTAIGAA

-938 SAGISGSLGADGFAG
+938 SAGISGSLGADGFTG

-965 FRKNKKG
+965 FRSNKKG
-972 TDRSEVDAEL
+972 TDRSAVDAEL

-1008 DSLATRTQSL
+1008 DGLATRTQSL

-1042 AMAKELVPSLSQL
+1042 AMAMELLPSLSQL
-1055 SMKGESASAALQRL
+1055 KLKGESASAALQRL
-1069 AGHYAV
+1069 AGSYAA

-1080 ATMGSTSQQVFGAVG
+1080 ATLGSTSQQAFGAVG

-1117 RTAFFA
+1117 RTTFFA

-1138 HVTEQMAALGYA
+1138 HVTEQMTALGYA

-1155 AQFKDTVLQLV
+1155 AQFKDTVLGLV
-1166 NSGALATKTGAEQYA
+1166 NSGALATESGAKQYS

-1196 TEDLSKLEQG
+1196 TEDASKAELAVAE
-1206 IAHERKGIQEKLD
+1206 ARKGIQEKLD

-1231 ERTAVDATNLA
+1231 ERASVDAANLA

-1250 QDIASAYAT
+1250 QDISRAYDA
-1259 ESSALK
+1259 ESTALK
-1265 STIDHLKSFGDGI
+1265 SAIDRLKSFGDGI

-1299 VEAQRQYED
+1299 AEAQRQYEE

-1347 DAARVQSELAALA
+1347 DAARVQAELAALA
-1360 AITGTQLNDAQK
+1360 AVAGTQLNDAQK

-1383 LINLNKTAVGIEQ
+1383 LMDLNKTAVGIQQ

-1407 GGQTDVTGGMR
+1407 GGQRDVTGGMR

-1433 AVVEAPAVFDPVRYS
+1433 TAVEAPAVFDPARYS
-1448 SAANVGSDVLVAE
+1448 SAANLGSDVLVAE

-1469 QAMRVELEG
+1469 QAMRAELQG

-1493 TFESNANAARTVVD
+1493 TVESNASAARTVVD

-1512 SRASAWANSVKG
+1512 ARTASWANAVKG

>member
-1 MTVEIETLQIR
+1 MTVDIATLQIR

-17 VRIAAVDLER
+17 VRIAADDLER
-27 IREASERAAKATLTL
+27 MREASEKAAKSTLKL
-42 DDVTKKYTEILSSLG
+42 EDVTKKYTEILSSLG
-57 ISNSIGQIVK
+57 ISNNIGQIVK
-67 LSDEYTKL
+67 LTDEYTKL

-84 TTQEYGEAYDNVKRI
+84 STQEYGEAYDNVKRI
-99 AASGQTDLVAT
+99 AASGQTDLAAT
-110 AGLYAQMNDATKKLG
+110 AGLYTQMNDATKKLG

-161 AFADGALSSQQFNA
+161 AFADGALNSQQFNA
-175 VSQAAP
+175 ISQAAP
-181 EVMEAMAAGLGVSK
+181 EVMAAMAAGLGVSK
-195 EALAGLAGAG
+195 EALAGFAGAG

-213 VALPNALGELRKEA
+213 IALPNALGELRKEA
-227 AQFETIGGSFTVL
+227 VQFETIGGSFTVL

-248 ARQAESTG
+248 ARQAESSG
-256 AVRLMTNGLEFLSN
+256 AVRLMTSGLEFLSN

-295 MATYSKVTANRALL
+295 VATYSKVTANRALL

-332 RVVELQATIRTSQA
+332 RVAELQATIRASQA

-367 AEAHA
+367 TEAHA

-421 SSSKD
+421 NSSKD

-440 EIVAELDKQM
+440 DIIAELDKQM

-465 EKGLNTPAG
+465 EKGLDTPAG

-500 TQDKTMARLQ
+500 ARDSNMARLQ
-510 GELDTLQ
+510 AEFDALQ
-517 GKLKQLEQQA
+517 GKLKQLEQQGA
-527 APGKPKNGPA
+527 SGKPTSG
-537 TGMPALPAPPKPFE
+537 TGTGAPSLPAPPTPFE
-551 AMMDEMRSRASDL
+551 AMMDDMRGKARDL
-564 KREAEG
+564 KREVAGYAEM
-570 YNELNEAQKY
+570 NEAQQF
-580 DYRLKELLADRTN
+580 DYRLKELLADRTK
-593 KVTASQQAGFEVAR
+593 KVTAAQQAGFEVAR
-607 KGIQAR
+607 KVIQTR

-622 AKAVA
+622 AKAVS

-756 ATMFRDKLKNMFN
+756 ATMFKDKLKSMFN

-793 QAQAQGSVANGGGI
+793 QAHGSLANGGGI
-807 QSFLSSAKG
+807 QSLLSSAKG
-816 IYDSLSS
+816 IYESLSN
-823 GLSGIGN
+823 GLSGIGT
-830 SVADGVQRG
+830 SVANGVQRG
-839 INMLQGNSYSPF
+839 MSMLQGTPYTAG
-851 VSANGSLATGAGA
+851 ANGAFATGAGA
-864 AASVAA
+864 AASVSA

-886 GRNGIVNAGTAVGAA
+886 GRNGIVNAGTAI
-901 LGTVVFPLV
+901 GTVVGSIFPVV

-938 SAGISGSLGADGFAG
+938 SAGISGSLGVDGFTG

-972 TDRSEVDAEL
+972 TDHYEVDAEL

-996 TGAFASTLGVNT
+996 TGTFASTLGVNT
-1008 DSLATRTQSL
+1008 DGLATRTQSL
-1018 NIVMTKDDAA
+1018 NIVMTKDDAT

-1042 AMAKELVPSLSQL
+1042 AMAMELVPSLSQL
-1055 SMKGESASAALQRL
+1055 KLKGESASAALQRL
-1069 AGHYAV
+1069 AGSYAT

-1080 ATMGSTSQQVFGAVG
+1080 ATLGSTSQQAFGAVG

-1196 TEDLSKLEQG
+1196 TEDLTKSEQG
-1206 IAHERKGIQEKLD
+1206 IADERKSIQEKLD

-1231 ERTAVDATNLA
+1231 ERTSVDASNQA

-1250 QDIASAYAT
+1250 QDITSAYET

-1265 STIDHLKSFGDGI
+1265 STIDRLKTFGDGI

-1299 VEAQRQYED
+1299 AEAQRQYEE

-1320 QSALTGTA
+1320 QSALTAVA

-1333 ASQVVNAASASYAA
+1333 ANQVVKSSSDAYAA
-1347 DAARVQSELAALA
+1347 DAARVQADLAALA
-1360 AITGTQLNDAQK
+1360 AIAGTQMSDAQK

-1383 LINLNKTAVGIEQ
+1383 LINLNKTAVGIQE

-1407 GGQTDVTGGMR
+1407 GGNVDITGGMQ
-1418 FAPAAG
+1418 FASAFGMPLAAVDEVVVDAPAAQAMQRYFSAG
-1424 MSVAASFGE
+1424 DGVNE
-1433 AVVEAPAVFDPVRYS
+1433 A
-1448 SAANVGSDVLVAE
+1448 LVAE
-1461 IRGLREDN
+1461 IKGLREEVR
-1469 QAMRVELEG
+1469 Q
-1478 LRADQRAQTGATIQA
+1478 LRADQDQQTGAIIS
-1493 TFESNANAARTVVD
+1493 SNYDANERAADKVSAGASEAAR
-1507 GVDKS
+1507 
-1512 SRASAWANSVKG
+1512 ASVWASQSKASIV
-1524 EYA
+1524 

>member
-17 VRIAAVDLER
+17 VRIAADDLER
-27 IREASERAAKATLTL
+27 MREASERAAKATLTL
-42 DDVTKKYTEILSSLG
+42 DEVTKKYTEILSSLG
-57 ISNSIGQIVK
+57 ISNSIGHIVK

-84 TTQEYGEAYDNVKRI
+84 TTQEFGEAYDNVKRI
-99 AASGQTDLVAT
+99 AASGQTDLAAT

-140 GVKISGASAA
+140 GVKVSGASAA
-150 DSATAFKGLSD
+150 DSVTAFKGLSD

-175 VSQAAP
+175 ISQAAP
-181 EVMEAMAAGLGVSK
+181 EVMAAMAAGLGVSK

-205 LITADVMA
+205 LITAEVMA
-213 VALPNALGELRKEA
+213 VALPNALGQLRKEA
-227 AQFETIGGSFTVL
+227 EQFETIGGSFTVL

-256 AVRLMTNGLEFLSN
+256 AVRLMTTGLEFLSN

-290 AAGVV
+290 AYGVV
-295 MATYSKVTANRALL
+295 TATYSKVTANRALL

-322 TAATSALATA
+322 TAATSALAAA
-332 RVVELQATIRTSQA
+332 RVAELQATIRASQA

-440 EIVAELDKQM
+440 EILAELDKQM

-465 EKGLNTPAG
+465 GQGLDTPAG
-474 ERMAEISTEMD
+474 ARMLEISTEME
-485 AVRNRTGKYQSLDKA
+485 AVRNRTGKYKSLDNA
-500 TQDKTMARLQ
+500 GLDSNLARLQ
-510 GELDTLQ
+510 SEFDALR
-517 GKLKQLEQQA
+517 GKLKQLEAQGA
-527 APGKPKNGPA
+527 EGKPKNDPA
-537 TGMPALPAPPKPFE
+537 ARVSSPPAAPTPFKS
-551 AMMDEMRSRASDL
+551 MMDDMLGKTRDL

-570 YNELNEAQKY
+570 YAELNEAQQF
-580 DYRLKELLADRTN
+580 DYRLKEILADRTN
-593 KVTASQQAGFEVAR
+593 KVTASQQAGFEVQR
-607 KGIQAR
+607 KVIQAH
-613 LDEIEVDKK
+613 LNEIEVDKK
-622 AKAVA
+622 AKEAA
-627 EQAQADAKALSDTRT
+627 ELALADAKALSDTRT
-642 QAVADAV
+642 QAVADAA

-666 TAIAQNEM
+666 AAIAQNEM
-674 ALLKEQRAALAVGKE
+674 ALLKEQRAAMAVGNE
-689 NAAQIEYLN
+689 NVAQIEYLN

-756 ATMFRDKLKNMFN
+756 ATMFRDKLKSMFN

-793 QAQAQGSVANGGGI
+793 QAQGSVANGGGI

-816 IYDSLSS
+816 IYDSLST

-851 VSANGSLATGAGA
+851 VSANGSFATGVGA

-886 GRNGIVNAGTAVGAA
+886 GRNGIVNAGTAIGAVVGSI
-901 LGTVVFPLV
+901 FPVV
-910 GTAMGAL
+910 GTAVGAL

-938 SAGISGSLGADGFAG
+938 SAGISGNLGTDGFTG
-953 ESYSN
+953 ERYSN
-958 WTQKGGL
+958 WSQKGGL
-965 FRKNKKG
+965 FRSNKKG
-972 TDRSEVDAEL
+972 TDHSAVDAEL
-982 AASLGDTYAQMKAV
+982 ATSLGDTYAQMKAV

-1008 DSLATRTQSL
+1008 DGLATRTQSL
-1018 NIVMTKDDAA
+1018 NIVLTKDDTA

-1042 AMAKELVPSLSQL
+1042 AMAMELVPSLSQL
-1055 SMKGESASAALQRL
+1055 SLKGESASAALQRL
-1069 AGHYAV
+1069 AGSYATV
-1075 VDAVL
+1075 EAVL
-1080 ATMGSTSQQVFGAVG
+1080 ATLGSTSQQAFGAVG

-1155 AQFKDTVLQLV
+1155 AQFKDTVLQLA
-1166 NSGALATKTGAEQYA
+1166 NSGALATKKGAEQYA

-1196 TEDLSKLEQG
+1196 TEDLSKSEQG
-1206 IAHERKGIQEKLD
+1206 IADERKGIQDKLD

-1231 ERTAVDATNLA
+1231 ERASVDASNLA

-1250 QDIASAYAT
+1250 QDIASAYET
-1259 ESSALK
+1259 ESAALK
-1265 STIDHLKSFGDGI
+1265 STIDRLKTFGDGI
-1278 RSFKDSLLLGSLS
+1278 RTFKDSLLLGSLS

-1299 VEAQRQYED
+1299 AEAQRQYEE

-1320 QSALTGTA
+1320 QSGLTAAA

-1333 ASQVVNAASASYAA
+1333 ANQVVKSSSDAYAA
-1347 DAARVQSELAALA
+1347 DAARVQADLAALA
-1360 AITGTQLNDAQK
+1360 AIAGTQLSDAQK

-1383 LINLNKTAVGIEQ
+1383 LINLNKTAVGIQE
-1396 AVDALGAALRA
+1396 AVDALGAARRA
-1407 GGQTDVTGGMR
+1407 GGKTDITDGML
-1418 FAPAAG
+1418 FGSSFGMPVAAAAAADDMLVDVPAAQA
-1424 MSVAASFGE
+1424 MQRYFSASDGANE
-1433 AVVEAPAVFDPVRYS
+1433 A
-1448 SAANVGSDVLVAE
+1448 LVAE
-1461 IRGLREDN
+1461 IKGLREEVR
-1469 QAMRVELEG
+1469 Q
-1478 LRADQRAQTGATIQA
+1478 LRADQDQQTGAIIS
-1493 TFESNANAARTVVD
+1493 SNYDANERAADKVSAGASEAAR
-1507 GVDKS
+1507 
-1512 SRASAWANSVKG
+1512 ASVWASQSKASIV
-1524 EYA
+1524 

>member
-1 MTVEIETLQIR
+1 MTVDIATLQIR

-17 VRIAAVDLER
+17 VRIAADDLER
-27 IREASERAAKATLTL
+27 MREASERAAKSTFKLE
-42 DDVTKKYTEILSSLG
+42 DVTKKYTEILSSLG
-57 ISNSIGQIVK
+57 ISNNIGQIVK

-84 TTQEYGEAYDNVKRI
+84 TTKEYGEAYDNVKRI
-99 AASGQTDLVAT
+99 SASGQTDLAAT

-125 ISQAEVAGITEALNL
+125 ISQAEVAGVTEALNL

-175 VSQAAP
+175 ISQAAP
-181 EVMEAMAAGLGVSK
+181 EVMVAMAAGLGVSK
-195 EALAGLAGAG
+195 EALVALAGAG

-213 VALPNALGELRKEA
+213 VALPNALGELRKGA
-227 AQFETIGGSFTVL
+227 VQFETIGGSFTVL

-256 AVRLMTNGLEFLSN
+256 AVRLMASGLEFLSN

-295 MATYSKVTANRALL
+295 VATYSKVAANRALL

-332 RVVELQATIRTSQA
+332 RVAELQATIRASQA

-360 QARAAVA
+360 QARATVA
-367 AEAHA
+367 SEAHS

-381 MRAASVTAGVLRG
+381 TRAASVAAGVLKG
-394 ALAFLGGPIGLI
+394 ALAFMGGYIGLL
-406 VTVLGLGATAWAMWG
+406 VTVVGLGVTAWNMWG

-450 VQLAKRNELA
+450 VHLAKRNELA

-465 EKGLNTPAG
+465 EKGLDTPAG
-474 ERMAEISTEMD
+474 ERMLEISTEMD

-500 TQDKTMARLQ
+500 GVDSNLARLQ
-510 GELDTLQ
+510 GELNTLQ
-517 GKLKQLEQQA
+517 GRLKQLEAQSAEGKAKNDPA
-527 APGKPKNGPA
+527 ARLPLPPAVPTPFKSMMNDMLGK
-537 TGMPALPAPPKPFE
+537 T
-551 AMMDEMRSRASDL
+551 RDL
-564 KREAEG
+564 KREVAGYAEM
-570 YNELNEAQKY
+570 NEAQKF
-580 DYRLKELLADRTN
+580 DYQLKELLAERT
-593 KVTASQQAGFEVAR
+593 KKLTASEQAGFDVAR
-607 KGIQAR
+607 KVLQAR
-613 LDEIEVDKK
+613 VDEIEVGKQ
-622 AKAVA
+622 ARAMA
-627 EQAQADAKALSDTRT
+627 EQTLADAKALAETRT

-674 ALLKEQRAALAVGKE
+674 ALLKEQLAALAVGKE

-726 ASDDWAAS
+726 ASDDWASS

-774 PIMSPIAAGFAS
+774 PIMSPIAGGLAS
-786 FLNPGAA
+786 FLNPGA
-793 QAQAQGSVANGGGI
+793 AQAQGSVANGGGI
-807 QSFLSSAKG
+807 QSLLSSAKG
-816 IYDSLSS
+816 IYDSLST

-830 SVADGVQRG
+830 SVADGVQRA
-839 INMLQGNSYSPF
+839 INTLQGSSYSPF
-851 VSANGSLATGAGA
+851 VSANGSFATGAGA

-886 GRNGIVNAGTAVGAA
+886 GRNGVVNAGTAVGAA

-938 SAGISGSLGADGFAG
+938 SAGISGSLGADGFTG

-965 FRKNKKG
+965 FRSNKKG

-982 AASLGDTYAQMKAV
+982 AASFGGTYAQMKAV

-1008 DSLATRTQSL
+1008 DSLAMRTQSL

-1042 AMAKELVPSLSQL
+1042 TMAKELVPSLSQL

-1075 VDAVL
+1075 VDAML
-1080 ATMGSTSQQVFGAVG
+1080 ATLGSTSQQAFGSVG

-1100 AREQLVKAAGGV
+1100 AREQLLKAAGGV

-1117 RTAFFA
+1117 RTVFFA

-1166 NSGALATKTGAEQYA
+1166 NSGALATKTGADQYA
-1181 GLMALADAFAKTHAA
+1181 GLMTLADAFAKTHAA
-1196 TEDLSKLEQG
+1196 TESLTRSEQS
-1206 IAHERKGIQEKLD
+1206 IADERKGIEEKLD

-1231 ERTAVDATNLA
+1231 ERTAVDAANQA

-1250 QDIASAYAT
+1250 QDIASAYET

-1265 STIDHLKSFGDGI
+1265 STIERLKSFGDGI
-1278 RSFKDSLLLGSLS
+1278 RTFKDSLLLGSLS

-1299 VEAQRQYED
+1299 AEAQRQYEE

-1320 QSALTGTA
+1320 QSALTAAA

-1333 ASQVVNAASASYAA
+1333 ANQVVKSSSDSYAA
-1347 DAARVQSELAALA
+1347 DAARVQADLAALA
-1360 AITGTQLNDAQK
+1360 SIAGTQMSDAQK
-1372 QLTALDTQVGQ
+1372 QLTVLDTQVGQ
-1383 LINLNKTAVGIEQ
+1383 LINLNKTAAGIQEAVG
-1396 AVDALGAALRA
+1396 ALGAALRA
-1407 GGQTDVTGGMR
+1407 GGKSDVTGGMQ
-1418 FAPAAG
+1418 FASTFG
-1424 MSVAASFGE
+1424 MPLATDDE
-1433 AVVEAPAVFDPVRYS
+1433 VVVDA
-1448 SAANVGSDVLVAE
+1448 SAAQAMQRYFSAGDGANDALVAE
-1461 IRGLREDN
+1461 IKGLREEVR
-1469 QAMRVELEG
+1469 Q
-1478 LRADQRAQTGATIQA
+1478 LRSDQDQQTGAIIS
-1493 TFESNANAARTVVD
+1493 SNYDANERAA
-1507 GVDKS
+1507 DKIS
-1512 SRASAWANSVKG
+1512 AGASEAALASVWASQSKASIV
-1524 EYA
+1524 

>member
-1 MTVEIETLQIR
+1 MTVDIATLQIR

-17 VRIAAVDLER
+17 VRIAADDLER
-27 IREASERAAKATLTL
+27 MREASEKAAKSTLKL
-42 DDVTKKYTEILSSLG
+42 EDVTKKYTEILSSLG
-57 ISNSIGQIVK
+57 ISNNIGQIVK
-67 LSDEYTKL
+67 LTDEYTKL

-84 TTQEYGEAYDNVKRI
+84 STQEYGEAYDNVKRI
-99 AASGQTDLVAT
+99 AASGQTDLAAT
-110 AGLYAQMNDATKKLG
+110 AGLYTQMNDATKKLG

-175 VSQAAP
+175 ISQAAP
-181 EVMEAMAAGLGVSK
+181 EVMAAMAAGLGVSK
-195 EALAGLAGAG
+195 EALAGFAGAG

-213 VALPNALGELRKEA
+213 IALPNALGELRKEA
-227 AQFETIGGSFTVL
+227 VQFETIGGSFTVL

-248 ARQAESTG
+248 ARQAESSG
-256 AVRLMTNGLEFLSN
+256 AVRLMTSGLEFLSN

-295 MATYSKVTANRALL
+295 VATYSKVAANRALL

-322 TAATSALATA
+322 TAATSALAAA
-332 RVVELQATIRTSQA
+332 RVAELQATIRASQA

-360 QARAAVA
+360 QARATVA
-367 AEAHA
+367 SEAHS

-381 MRAASVTAGVLRG
+381 TRAASVAAGVLKG
-394 ALAFLGGPIGLI
+394 ALAFMGGYIGLL
-406 VTVLGLGATAWAMWG
+406 VTVVGLGVTAWNMWG

-440 EIVAELDKQM
+440 DIIAELDKQM

-465 EKGLNTPAG
+465 EKGLDTPAG

-500 TQDKTMARLQ
+500 ARDSNMARLQ
-510 GELDTLQ
+510 AEFDALQ
-517 GKLKQLEQQA
+517 GKLKQLEQQGA
-527 APGKPKNGPA
+527 SGKPTSG
-537 TGMPALPAPPKPFE
+537 TGTGAPSLPAPPTPFE
-551 AMMDEMRSRASDL
+551 AMMDDMRGKARDL
-564 KREAEG
+564 KREVAGYAEM
-570 YNELNEAQKY
+570 NEAQQF
-580 DYRLKELLADRTN
+580 DYRLKELLADRTK
-593 KVTASQQAGFEVAR
+593 KVTAAQQAGFEVAR
-607 KGIQAR
+607 KVIQTR
-613 LDEIEVDKK
+613 LDEIEVDKQ

-627 EQAQADAKALSDTRT
+627 EQAQAEAKALSDTRT

-726 ASDDWAAS
+726 ASDEWAAS

-756 ATMFRDKLKNMFN
+756 ATMFKDKLKSMFN

-793 QAQAQGSVANGGGI
+793 QAQGSLANGGGI
-807 QSFLSSAKG
+807 QALMSSAKG
-816 IYDSLSS
+816 IYESLST

-839 INMLQGNSYSPF
+839 INMLQGSPYSPF
-851 VSANGSLATGAGA
+851 VSANGSFATGVGA

-886 GRNGIVNAGTAVGAA
+886 GRNGVVNAGTAIGAG

-938 SAGISGSLGADGFAG
+938 SAGISGSLGVDGFTG

-972 TDRSEVDAEL
+972 TDHSEVDAEL

-996 TGAFASTLGVNT
+996 TGTFANTLGVNT
-1008 DSLATRTQSL
+1008 DGLAKRTQSL

-1042 AMAKELVPSLSQL
+1042 AMAMELVPSLSQL
-1055 SMKGESASAALQRL
+1055 KLKGESASAALQRL
-1069 AGHYAV
+1069 AGSYAT

-1080 ATMGSTSQQVFGAVG
+1080 ATLGSTSQQAFGAVG

-1155 AQFKDTVLQLV
+1155 AQFKDTVLQLA

-1196 TEDLSKLEQG
+1196 TEDLTKSEQG
-1206 IAHERKGIQEKLD
+1206 IADERKSIQEKLD

-1231 ERTAVDATNLA
+1231 ERTSVDASNRA

-1250 QDIASAYAT
+1250 QDIASAYET

-1265 STIDHLKSFGDGI
+1265 STIDRLKTFGDGI

-1299 VEAQRQYED
+1299 AEAQRQYEE

-1320 QSALTGTA
+1320 QSALTAAA

-1333 ASQVVNAASASYAA
+1333 ANQVVKSSSDAYAA
-1347 DAARVQSELAALA
+1347 DAARVQADLAALA
-1360 AITGTQLNDAQK
+1360 AIAGTQMSDAQK

-1383 LINLNKTAVGIEQ
+1383 LINLNKTAVGIQE

-1407 GGQTDVTGGMR
+1407 GGNVDITGGMQ
-1418 FAPAAG
+1418 FASAFGMPLAAVDEVMVDAPAAQAMQRYFSAG
-1424 MSVAASFGE
+1424 DGVNE
-1433 AVVEAPAVFDPVRYS
+1433 A
-1448 SAANVGSDVLVAE
+1448 LVAE
-1461 IRGLREDN
+1461 IKGLREEVR
-1469 QAMRVELEG
+1469 Q
-1478 LRADQRAQTGATIQA
+1478 LRADQDQQTGAIIS
-1493 TFESNANAARTVVD
+1493 SNYDANERAADKVSAGASEAAR
-1507 GVDKS
+1507 
-1512 SRASAWANSVKG
+1512 ASVWASQSKASIV
-1524 EYA
+1524 

>member
-17 VRIAAVDLER
+17 VRIAADDLER
-27 IREASERAAKATLTL
+27 MREASERAAKSTFKLE
-42 DDVTKKYTEILSSLG
+42 DVTKKYTEILSNLG
-57 ISNSIGQIVK
+57 ISNNIGQIVK

-84 TTQEYGEAYDNVKRI
+84 STQEYGEAYDNVKRI
-99 AASGQTDLVAT
+99 AASGQTDLAAT

-161 AFADGALSSQQFNA
+161 AFADGALSSQQFNDI
-175 VSQAAP
+175 SQAAP
-181 EVMEAMAAGLGVSK
+181 EVMAAMAAGLGVSK

-227 AQFETIGGSFTVL
+227 VQFETIGGSFTVL

-256 AVRLMTNGLEFLSN
+256 AVRLMTSGLEFLSN

-285 KFATW
+285 KFGSW

-295 MATYSKVTANRALL
+295 VATYSKVTANRALL

-332 RVVELQATIRTSQA
+332 RVAELQATIRASQA

-372 AALVAQTAA
+372 GALVAQTAA

-474 ERMAEISTEMD
+474 ERMLEISTEMD

-500 TQDKTMARLQ
+500 GVDSNLARLQ
-510 GELDTLQ
+510 GELDMVR
-517 GKLKQLEQQA
+517 GKLKQLEQQGA
-527 APGKPKNGPA
+527 SGKPQGG
-537 TGMPALPAPPKPFE
+537 TGTGAPSLPAPPTPFE
-551 AMMDEMRSRASDL
+551 SMMNEMRGKSRDL
-564 KREAEG
+564 KREAAG
-570 YNELNEAQKY
+570 YAEMNEAQKY
-580 DYRLKELLADRTN
+580 DYQLKELLADRTN

-613 LDEIEVDKK
+613 VDEIEVGKQ
-622 AKAVA
+622 AKAVT
-627 EQAQADAKALSDTRT
+627 EQALADAKALSDTRT

-698 ALIDAKQRSMT
+698 ALIDAKQRSMK

-756 ATMFRDKLKNMFN
+756 ATMFKDKLKSMFN

-793 QAQAQGSVANGGGI
+793 QAQGSLANGGGI

-823 GLSGIGN
+823 GLSGIGT
-830 SVADGVQRG
+830 SVANGVQRG
-839 INMLQGNSYSPF
+839 MSMLQGTPYTAG
-851 VSANGSLATGAGA
+851 ANGAFATGAGA

-886 GRNGIVNAGTAVGAA
+886 GRNGIVNAGTAIGAVVGS
-901 LGTVVFPLV
+901 VFPVV
-910 GTAMGAL
+910 GTAVGAL

-938 SAGISGSLGADGFAG
+938 SAGISGNLGADGFTG

-1055 SMKGESASAALQRL
+1055 SQKGESASAALQRL
-1069 AGHYAV
+1069 AGNYAV
-1075 VDAVL
+1075 VDAML
-1080 ATMGSTSQQVFGAVG
+1080 ATLGSTSQQAFGAVG

-1166 NSGALATKTGAEQYA
+1166 NSGALATKTGADQYA

-1196 TEDLSKLEQG
+1196 TESLTRSEQS
-1206 IAHERKGIQEKLD
+1206 IADERKGMQEKLD

-1224 SAQLRAR
+1224 TAQLRAR
-1231 ERTAVDATNLA
+1231 ERTAVDAANLA

-1250 QDIASAYAT
+1250 QDIATAYET

-1265 STIDHLKSFGDGI
+1265 STIERLKSFGDGI
-1278 RSFKDSLLLGSLS
+1278 RTFKDSLLLGNLS

-1299 VEAQRQYED
+1299 VEAQRQYEE

-1347 DAARVQSELAALA
+1347 DAARVQAELAALA
-1360 AITGTQLNDAQK
+1360 AVTGTQLNDAQK
-1372 QLTALDTQVGQ
+1372 QLTALDMQVGQ
-1383 LINLNKTAVGIEQ
+1383 LINLNKTAVGIQQ

-1433 AVVEAPAVFDPVRYS
+1433 AAVEAPAVFDPVRYS

-1493 TFESNANAARTVVD
+1493 TFESNASAARTVVD

-1512 SRASAWANSVKG
+1512 SRASAWANAVKG

>member
-1 MTVEIETLQIR
+1 MTVDIATLQIR

-17 VRIAAVDLER
+17 VRIAADDLER
-27 IREASERAAKATLTL
+27 MREASEKAAKSTLKL
-42 DDVTKKYTEILSSLG
+42 EDVTKKYTEILSSLG
-57 ISNSIGQIVK
+57 ISNNIGQIVK
-67 LSDEYTKL
+67 LTDEYTKL

-84 TTQEYGEAYDNVKRI
+84 STQEYGEAYDNVKRI
-99 AASGQTDLVAT
+99 AASGQTDLAAT
-110 AGLYAQMNDATKKLG
+110 AGLYTQMNDATKKLG

-150 DSATAFKGLSD
+150 DSATAVKGLSD

-175 VSQAAP
+175 ISQAAP
-181 EVMEAMAAGLGVSK
+181 EVMAAMAAGLGVSK
-195 EALAGLAGAG
+195 EALAGFAGAG
-205 LITADVMA
+205 LITAEVMA
-213 VALPNALGELRKEA
+213 IALPNALGELRKEA
-227 AQFETIGGSFTVL
+227 VQFETIGGGFTVL
-240 SNNVMEFT
+240 NNNVMEFT
-248 ARQAESTG
+248 ARQAESSG
-256 AVRLMTNGLEFLSN
+256 AMRLMTSGLEFLSN

-295 MATYSKVTANRALL
+295 VATYSKVAANRALL

-322 TAATSALATA
+322 TAATSALAAA
-332 RVVELQATIRTSQA
+332 RVAELQATIRASQA

-367 AEAHA
+367 TEAHA

-421 SSSKD
+421 NSSKD

-440 EIVAELDKQM
+440 DIIAELDKQM

-465 EKGLNTPAG
+465 EKGLDTPAG

-500 TQDKTMARLQ
+500 ARDSNMARLQ
-510 GELDTLQ
+510 AEFDALQ
-517 GKLKQLEQQA
+517 GKLKQLEQQGA
-527 APGKPKNGPA
+527 SGKPTSG
-537 TGMPALPAPPKPFE
+537 TGTGAPSLPAPPTPFE
-551 AMMDEMRSRASDL
+551 AMMDDMRGKARDL
-564 KREAEG
+564 KREVAGYAEM
-570 YNELNEAQKY
+570 NEAQQF
-580 DYRLKELLADRTN
+580 DYRLKELLADRTK
-593 KVTASQQAGFEVAR
+593 KVTAAQQAGFEVAR
-607 KGIQAR
+607 KVIQTR

-622 AKAVA
+622 AKAVS
-627 EQAQADAKALSDTRT
+627 EQAQADAKALSDTRM

-698 ALIDAKQRSMT
+698 ALINAKQRSMT

-756 ATMFRDKLKNMFN
+756 ATMFKDKLKSIFN

-793 QAQAQGSVANGGGI
+793 QAQGSVANGGGI
-807 QSFLSSAKG
+807 QAFMSSAKG
-816 IYDSLSS
+816 IYDSLST

-839 INMLQGNSYSPF
+839 INMLQGSSYSPF
-851 VSANGSLATGAGA
+851 VSANGSFATGAGA

-886 GRNGIVNAGTAVGAA
+886 GRNGIVNAGTAIGAG

-938 SAGISGSLGADGFAG
+938 SAGISGSLGVDGFTG

-972 TDRSEVDAEL
+972 TDHSEVDAEL

-996 TGAFASTLGVNT
+996 TGTFASTLGVNT
-1008 DSLATRTQSL
+1008 DGLATRTQSL

-1042 AMAKELVPSLSQL
+1042 AMAMELVPSLSQL
-1055 SMKGESASAALQRL
+1055 KLKGESASAALQRL
-1069 AGHYAV
+1069 AGSYAT

-1080 ATMGSTSQQVFGAVG
+1080 ATLGSTSQQAFGAVG

-1196 TEDLSKLEQG
+1196 TEDLTKSEQG
-1206 IAHERKGIQEKLD
+1206 IADERKSIQEKLD

-1231 ERTAVDATNLA
+1231 ERTAVDAANLA

-1265 STIDHLKSFGDGI
+1265 STIDRLKLFGDGI

-1299 VEAQRQYED
+1299 TEAQRQYEE

-1320 QSALTGTA
+1320 QSALTAAA

-1333 ASQVVNAASASYAA
+1333 ANQVVKSSSDAYAA
-1347 DAARVQSELAALA
+1347 DAARVQADLAALA
-1360 AITGTQLNDAQK
+1360 AIAGTQLSDAQK
-1372 QLTALDTQVGQ
+1372 QLTVLDTQVGQ
-1383 LINLNKTAVGIEQ
+1383 LINLNKTAVGIQE

-1407 GGQTDVTGGMR
+1407 GGNVDSTGGMQ
-1418 FAPAAG
+1418 FASAFGMPLAAVDEVMVDAPAAQAMQRYFSAG
-1424 MSVAASFGE
+1424 DGVNE
-1433 AVVEAPAVFDPVRYS
+1433 A
-1448 SAANVGSDVLVAE
+1448 LVAE
-1461 IRGLREDN
+1461 IKGLREEVR
-1469 QAMRVELEG
+1469 Q
-1478 LRADQRAQTGATIQA
+1478 LRADQDQQTGAIIS
-1493 TFESNANAARTVVD
+1493 SNYDANERAADKVSAGASEAAR
-1507 GVDKS
+1507 
-1512 SRASAWANSVKG
+1512 ASVWASQSKASIV
-1524 EYA
+1524 

>member
-17 VRIAAVDLER
+17 VRIAADDLER
-27 IREASERAAKATLTL
+27 MREASERAAKATLTL
-42 DDVTKKYTEILSSLG
+42 DEVTKKYTEILSSLG
-57 ISNSIGQIVK
+57 ISNSIGHIVK

-75 TAQLRMSTS
+75 TAQLSMSTS
-84 TTQEYGEAYDNVKRI
+84 TTQEFGEAYDNVKRI
-99 AASGQTDLVAT
+99 AASGQTDLAAT

-140 GVKISGASAA
+140 GVKVSGASAA
-150 DSATAFKGLSD
+150 DSVTAFKGLSD

-175 VSQAAP
+175 ISQAAP
-181 EVMEAMAAGLGVSK
+181 EVMAAMAAGLGVSK

-205 LITADVMA
+205 LITAEVMA
-213 VALPNALGELRKEA
+213 VALPNALGQLRKDAE
-227 AQFETIGGSFTVL
+227 QFETIGGSFTVL

-256 AVRLMTNGLEFLSN
+256 AVRLMTTGLEFLSN

-290 AAGVV
+290 AYGVV
-295 MATYSKVTANRALL
+295 TATYSKVTANRALL

-322 TAATSALATA
+322 TAATSALAAA
-332 RVVELQATIRTSQA
+332 RVAELQATIRASQA

-440 EIVAELDKQM
+440 EILAELDKQM

-460 KLGVS
+460 KMGVS
-465 EKGLNTPAG
+465 GQGLDTPAG
-474 ERMAEISTEMD
+474 ARMLEISTEME
-485 AVRNRTGKYQSLDKA
+485 AVRNRTGKYKSLDNA
-500 TQDKTMARLQ
+500 GLDSNLARLQ
-510 GELDTLQ
+510 SEFDALR
-517 GKLKQLEQQA
+517 GKLKQLDAQSAE
-527 APGKPKNGPA
+527 GKPKNDPA
-537 TGMPALPAPPKPFE
+537 ARVPSPPAAPTPFKS
-551 AMMDEMRSRASDL
+551 MMDDMLGKTRDL

-570 YNELNEAQKY
+570 YAELNEAQQF
-580 DYRLKELLADRTN
+580 DYRLKEILADRTN
-593 KVTASQQAGFEVAR
+593 KVTASQQAGFEVQR
-607 KGIQAR
+607 KVIQAH
-613 LDEIEVDKK
+613 LNEIEVDKK
-622 AKAVA
+622 AKEAA
-627 EQAQADAKALSDTRT
+627 ELALADAKALSDTRT
-642 QAVADAV
+642 QAVADAA

-666 TAIAQNEM
+666 AAIAQNEM
-674 ALLKEQRAALAVGKE
+674 ALLKEQRAAMAVGNE
-689 NAAQIEYLN
+689 NVAQIEYLN

-756 ATMFRDKLKNMFN
+756 ATMFRDKLKSMFN

-793 QAQAQGSVANGGGI
+793 QAQGSLANGGGI

-816 IYDSLSS
+816 IYDSFST

-851 VSANGSLATGAGA
+851 VSANGSFATGVGA

-886 GRNGIVNAGTAVGAA
+886 GRNGIVNAGTAIGAVVGSI
-901 LGTVVFPLV
+901 FPVV
-910 GTAMGAL
+910 GTAVGAL

-938 SAGISGSLGADGFAG
+938 SAGISGNLGTDGFTG
-953 ESYSN
+953 ERYSN
-958 WTQKGGL
+958 WSQKGGL
-965 FRKNKKG
+965 FRSNKKG
-972 TDRSEVDAEL
+972 TDHSAVDAEL
-982 AASLGDTYAQMKAV
+982 ATSLGDTYAQMKAV

-1008 DSLATRTQSL
+1008 DGLATRTQSL
-1018 NIVMTKDDAA
+1018 NIVLTKDDTA

-1042 AMAKELVPSLSQL
+1042 AMAMELVPSLSQL
-1055 SMKGESASAALQRL
+1055 SLKGESASTALQRL
-1069 AGHYAV
+1069 AGSYATV
-1075 VDAVL
+1075 EAVL
-1080 ATMGSTSQQVFGAVG
+1080 ATLGSTSQQAFGAVG

-1155 AQFKDTVLQLV
+1155 AQFKDTVLQLA
-1166 NSGALATKTGAEQYA
+1166 NSGALATKKGAEQYA

-1196 TEDLSKLEQG
+1196 TEDLSKSEQG
-1206 IAHERKGIQEKLD
+1206 IADERKGIQDKLD

-1231 ERTAVDATNLA
+1231 ERASVDASNLA

-1250 QDIASAYAT
+1250 QDIASAYET
-1259 ESSALK
+1259 ESAALK
-1265 STIDHLKSFGDGI
+1265 STIDRLKTFGDGI
-1278 RSFKDSLLLGSLS
+1278 RTFKDSLLLGSLS

-1299 VEAQRQYED
+1299 AEAQRQYEE

-1320 QSALTGTA
+1320 QSGLTA
-1328 TAYLT
+1328 AAAAYLT
-1333 ASQVVNAASASYAA
+1333 ANQVVKSSSDAYAA
-1347 DAARVQSELAALA
+1347 DAARVQADLAALA
-1360 AITGTQLNDAQK
+1360 AIAGTQLSDAQK

-1383 LINLNKTAVGIEQ
+1383 LINLNKTAVGIQE

-1407 GGQTDVTGGMR
+1407 GGKTDITDGML
-1418 FAPAAG
+1418 FGSSFGMPVAAAAAADDMLVDVPAAQA
-1424 MSVAASFGE
+1424 MQRYFSASDGANE
-1433 AVVEAPAVFDPVRYS
+1433 A
-1448 SAANVGSDVLVAE
+1448 LVAE
-1461 IRGLREDN
+1461 IKGLREEVR
-1469 QAMRVELEG
+1469 Q
-1478 LRADQRAQTGATIQA
+1478 LRADQDQQTGAIIS
-1493 TFESNANAARTVVD
+1493 SNYDANERAADKVSAGASEAAR
-1507 GVDKS
+1507 
-1512 SRASAWANSVKG
+1512 ASVWASQSKASIV
-1524 EYA
+1524 

>member
-17 VRIAAVDLER
+17 VRIAADDLER
-27 IREASERAAKATLTL
+27 MREASERAAKATLTL
-42 DDVTKKYTEILSSLG
+42 DDLTKKYTEILSSLG
-57 ISNSIGQIVK
+57 ISNSIGHIVK

-99 AASGQTDLVAT
+99 AASGQTDLAAT

-150 DSATAFKGLSD
+150 DSAAAFKGLSD
-161 AFADGALSSQQFNA
+161 AFADGALSSQQFNV

-181 EVMEAMAAGLGVSK
+181 EVMAAMAAGLGVSK

-227 AQFETIGGSFTVL
+227 ELFETIGGSFTVL

-295 MATYSKVTANRALL
+295 VATYSKVTANRALL

-332 RVVELQATIRTSQA
+332 RVVELQATIRASQA

-440 EIVAELDKQM
+440 EILAELDKQM

-465 EKGLNTPAG
+465 EKGLDTPAG

-500 TQDKTMARLQ
+500 ARDNSMARLQ
-510 GELDTLQ
+510 GEFDTLQ
-517 GKLKQLEQQA
+517 GKLRQLEQQGA
-527 APGKPKNGPA
+527 SGKPKSGSA
-537 TGMPALPAPPKPFE
+537 TGVPALPAPPTPFQS
-551 AMMDEMRSRASDL
+551 MMDDMRGRARDL

-570 YNELNEAQKY
+570 YAELNEAQKY
-580 DYRLKELLADRTN
+580 DYRLKEILADRTN
-593 KVTASQQAGFEVAR
+593 KVTASQQAGFESMQQ
-607 KGIQAR
+607 GMQIS
-613 LDEIEVDKK
+613 LDKIEVDKK
-622 AKAVA
+622 AKDAVELA
-627 EQAQADAKALSDTRT
+627 LADAKALSDTRT

-674 ALLKEQRAALAVGKE
+674 ALMKEQRAALEVGKG

-756 ATMFRDKLKNMFN
+756 ATMFKDKLKSMFN

-793 QAQAQGSVANGGGI
+793 QAQGSLANGGGI
-807 QSFLSSAKG
+807 QSLLSSAKG

-823 GLSGIGN
+823 GLSGIGT
-830 SVADGVQRG
+830 SVANGVQRG
-839 INMLQGNSYSPF
+839 MSMLQGTPYT
-851 VSANGSLATGAGA
+851 AGTNGAFATGAGA

-886 GRNGIVNAGTAVGAA
+886 GRNGIVNAGTAIGAVVGSI
-901 LGTVVFPLV
+901 FPVV
-910 GTAMGAL
+910 GTAVGAL

-938 SAGISGSLGADGFAG
+938 SAGISGSLGANGFSG

-965 FRKNKKG
+965 FRSNKKG

-1042 AMAKELVPSLSQL
+1042 TMAKELVPSLSQL

-1069 AGHYAV
+1069 AGHYVV

-1080 ATMGSTSQQVFGAVG
+1080 ATLGSTSQQAFGVVG

-1117 RTAFFA
+1117 LSAFFA

-1196 TEDLSKLEQG
+1196 TEDLTKSEQS
-1206 IAHERKGIQEKLD
+1206 IADERKGIQEKLD

-1224 SAQLRAR
+1224 SAQLRSR
-1231 ERTAVDATNLA
+1231 ERTAVDAANLA

-1250 QDIASAYAT
+1250 QDIVSAYET

-1265 STIDHLKSFGDGI
+1265 STIDRLKSFGDGI

-1299 VEAQRQYED
+1299 AEAQRQYEE

-1320 QSALTGTA
+1320 QSALTAAA

-1333 ASQVVNAASASYAA
+1333 ANQVVKSSSDAYAA
-1347 DAARVQSELAALA
+1347 DAARVQADLAALA
-1360 AITGTQLNDAQK
+1360 VIAGTQLSDAQK
-1372 QLTALDTQVGQ
+1372 QLTALDMQVGQ
-1383 LINLNKTAVGIEQ
+1383 LINLNKTAVGIQE

-1407 GGQTDVTGGMR
+1407 GGKTDITGGMQ
-1418 FAPAAG
+1418 FASAFGMPLAAVDEVVVDAPAAQAMQRYFSAG
-1424 MSVAASFGE
+1424 DGANE
-1433 AVVEAPAVFDPVRYS
+1433 A
-1448 SAANVGSDVLVAE
+1448 LVAE
-1461 IRGLREDN
+1461 IKGLREEVR
-1469 QAMRVELEG
+1469 Q
-1478 LRADQRAQTGATIQA
+1478 LRADQDQQTGAIIS
-1493 TFESNANAARTVVD
+1493 SNYDANERAADKVSAGASEAAR
-1507 GVDKS
+1507 
-1512 SRASAWANSVKG
+1512 ASVWASQSKASIV
-1524 EYA
+1524 

>member
-17 VRIAAVDLER
+17 VRIAADDLER
-27 IREASERAAKATLTL
+27 MREASERAAKSTFKLEY
-42 DDVTKKYTEILSSLG
+42 VTKKYTEILSNLG
-57 ISNSIGQIVK
+57 ISNNIGQIVK

-99 AASGQTDLVAT
+99 AASGQTDLAAT

-150 DSATAFKGLSD
+150 DSATAFKGLSN
-161 AFADGALSSQQFNA
+161 AFADGALSSQQFNDI
-175 VSQAAP
+175 SQAAP
-181 EVMEAMAAGLGVSK
+181 EVMAAMAAGLGVSK

-227 AQFETIGGSFTVL
+227 VQFETIGGSFTVL

-256 AVRLMTNGLEFLSN
+256 AVRLMTSGLEFLSS

-285 KFATW
+285 KFGSW

-295 MATYSKVTANRALL
+295 VATYSKVTANRALL

-332 RVVELQATIRTSQA
+332 RVAELQATIRVSQA

-360 QARAAVA
+360 QARATVA

-372 AALVAQTAA
+372 AALVAQTTAT
-381 MRAASVTAGVLRG
+381 RAASVAAGVLKG
-394 ALAFLGGPIGLI
+394 ALAFMGGYIGLL
-406 VTVLGLGATAWAMWG
+406 VTVVGLGVTAWNMWG

-474 ERMAEISTEMD
+474 ERMLEISTEMD

-500 TQDKTMARLQ
+500 GVDSNLARLQ
-510 GELDTLQ
+510 GELDMVH
-517 GKLKQLEQQA
+517 GKLKQLEQQE

-537 TGMPALPAPPKPFE
+537 TGMPALPAPPTPFE
-551 AMMDEMRSRASDL
+551 SMVKEMHGKARDL
-564 KREAEG
+564 KREAAG
-570 YNELNEAQKY
+570 YAEMNEAQKF
-580 DYRLKELLADRTN
+580 DFQLKELRESQTKKL
-593 KVTASQQAGFEVAR
+593 TASELAGFEVAR
-607 KGIQAR
+607 KVLQAR
-613 LDEIEVDKK
+613 VDEIEVGKQ
-622 AKAVA
+622 AKAVT
-627 EQAQADAKALSDTRT
+627 EQALADAKALSDTRT

-689 NAAQIEYLN
+689 NAAQVEYLN

-756 ATMFRDKLKNMFN
+756 ATMFRDKLKSMFN

-793 QAQAQGSVANGGGI
+793 QAQGSLANGGGI
-807 QSFLSSAKG
+807 QSLLSSAKG

-851 VSANGSLATGAGA
+851 VSANGSLATGVGA

-886 GRNGIVNAGTAVGAA
+886 GRNGVVNAGTAVGAA

-938 SAGISGSLGADGFAG
+938 SAGISGNLGADGFTG

-1075 VDAVL
+1075 VDGVL
-1080 ATMGSTSQQVFGAVG
+1080 ATLGSTSQQAFGAVG

-1117 RTAFFA
+1117 RSAFFA

-1155 AQFKDTVLQLV
+1155 ARFKDTVLQLV
-1166 NSGALATKTGAEQYA
+1166 NSGALATKTGADQYA

-1196 TEDLSKLEQG
+1196 TEDLTKSEQG
-1206 IAHERKGIQEKLD
+1206 IADERKGIQEKLD

-1224 SAQLRAR
+1224 SAQLRAK
-1231 ERTAVDATNLA
+1231 ERTAVDASNLA

-1250 QDIASAYAT
+1250 QDIASAYET

-1265 STIDHLKSFGDGI
+1265 STIDRLKSFGDGI

-1299 VEAQRQYED
+1299 AEAQRQYEE

-1320 QSALTGTA
+1320 QSALTAAA

-1333 ASQVVNAASASYAA
+1333 ANQVVKSSSDAYAA
-1347 DAARVQSELAALA
+1347 DAARVQADLAALA
-1360 AITGTQLNDAQK
+1360 AIAGTQLSDAQK

-1383 LINLNKTAVGIEQ
+1383 LINLNKTAVGIQ
-1396 AVDALGAALRA
+1396 KAVNALGAALLA
-1407 GGQTDVTGGMR
+1407 GGKVDITQGMQ
-1418 FAPAAG
+1418 FGSGFGMPLAAAFDEVVVDAPAAQAMQRYFSAG
-1424 MSVAASFGE
+1424 DGANE
-1433 AVVEAPAVFDPVRYS
+1433 A
-1448 SAANVGSDVLVAE
+1448 LVAE
-1461 IRGLREDN
+1461 IKGLREEVR
-1469 QAMRVELEG
+1469 Q
-1478 LRADQRAQTGATIQA
+1478 LRADQDQQTGAIIS
-1493 TFESNANAARTVVD
+1493 SNYDANERAADKVSAGASEAAR
-1507 GVDKS
+1507 
-1512 SRASAWANSVKG
+1512 ASVWASQSKASIV
-1524 EYA
+1524 